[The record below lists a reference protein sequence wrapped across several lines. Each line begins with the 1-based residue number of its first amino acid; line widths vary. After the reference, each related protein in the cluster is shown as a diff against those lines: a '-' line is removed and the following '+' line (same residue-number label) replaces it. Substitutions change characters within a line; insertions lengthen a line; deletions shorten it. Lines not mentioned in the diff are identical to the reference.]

1 MLGVLKRRWKP
12 TKRAPSVRGPDSPL
26 SSDLALDKPRPIPSP
41 RQIHPLYGE
50 KAGLLG
56 YCDPVGNA
64 ENFPPAPNIVVEGG
78 RIEFVR
84 PSQDGTTT
92 PRRNTMSRG
101 SQTFNEE
108 SEKSD
113 PAKVRTAHRD
123 ADPPLSSTA
132 CISESLEERV
142 QELEQALQAER
153 LAAQRDR
160 ATITKLQRQIN
171 KGGKEREE
179 PSSLG
184 ERHVRRPTGCVPAA
198 TISEQLR
205 QHPAEGGGDRS
216 GLRSGPSS
224 KVTRE
229 TTETG
234 LAEEEQETL
243 EKKEVEGDS
252 SVVGSS
258 SSSSSG
264 GGSSG
269 VVGDSE
275 RTGRVQDKNTDVA
288 SGSSGVS
295 GVRARLSYRSGTLR
309 LLKGLVEGPI
319 GRVAAR
325 VHRWGTAGG
334 VNPSAPSGRGECPG
348 GEGTP
353 RRNVLD
359 ATKNCRLMGAN
370 LTKQS
375 RREATQRDVERER
388 RQRMEAEARVREATA
403 EAERARSRVHHLQ
416 RELARMEETS
426 RGLLQHK
433 HRAEQLKQEKTAL
446 TLSYEARVHQYQAQI
461 SKLQLENESMRGQL
475 RGLEAACAGEVHAAL
490 VARLATLE
498 TEHAA
503 LARDAD
509 AQRRQYERCLDD
521 VANQV
526 VRALLSQKGL
536 REEIGALQRR
546 IRELEA
552 QNRALSGLLAQAATP
567 GTPSELIQGILEAG
581 PAAVVAALGLDPS
594 WVPLARPRSLN
605 LQIPVMAATKCRR
618 NRPLAQKP
626 SEEEGSE
633 SPESGNRDEGYSTM
647 SSDVQGEGARQEPSR
662 GLEDLKE
669 ATDETEADVSP
680 DARLVTLDAGDPDV
694 LFLPLNLTV
703 GINPRH
709 SYPPTKDLL
718 PYQHVMRSFSDSHLC
733 LKLTTTTNFTPYK
746 LPSPM
751 GSSSL
756 LLVEEEGWDAEYVQ
770 QWLRLDDS
778 RSAQQHRDLL
788 ELEYDRAELE
798 DWSFSLS
805 TEDLVPNE
813 SMVWKEPA
821 TTTTP
826 ALPAIKEHN
835 PLELEEDANE
845 CLWNGASYLADRTG
859 GELVALLMDAR
870 TTASWPYATSPGA
883 SWSSEDGAL
892 ENSSKRSSAALSGCS
907 DDAESPSIGTD
918 FTRDFYRLVKFEST
932 KSLAST
938 SSRSGRPPPDREQAL
953 QSVLSFIAEQQMYL
967 AEVPSNI
974 LEQNNS
980 TTEVLEEAGNKDD
993 CGTEAMCADIE
1004 TSVDQENSHGENI
1017 VETSSNDDLLDQI
1030 PVPSLAPEERIISAV
1045 ACNGGVSY
1053 TTVAPSEL
1061 GAVPEEDEEAATSS
1075 TPSTVVSPARAPLL
1089 VEGRNRSLS
1098 FHERATSK
1106 DVIDELNRMIRKG
1119 EETLLQDSQVPLEK
1133 LDLACCCPTGWVHVE
1148 RDIDFT
1154 DPKARANLLDV
1165 MLASSESS
1173 SATSSSGSAGSDS
1186 GDEPPDYRHLHRL
1199 HRYRRQKKE
1208 PV

>member
-12 TKRAPSVRGPDSPL
+12 SK
-26 SSDLALDKPRPIPSP
+26 

-56 YCDPVGNA
+56 YCDPLGNA

-101 SQTFNEE
+101 SQTFNDE

-113 PAKVRTAHRD
+113 PAKVRTCHCSIT
-123 ADPPLSSTA
+123 SSSLTSRA
-132 CISESLEERV
+132 CINESLEERV

-171 KGGKEREE
+171 K
-179 PSSLG
+179 
-184 ERHVRRPTGCVPAA
+184 
-198 TISEQLR
+198 
-205 QHPAEGGGDRS
+205 
-216 GLRSGPSS
+216 
-224 KVTRE
+224 
-229 TTETG
+229 
-234 LAEEEQETL
+234 
-243 EKKEVEGDS
+243 
-252 SVVGSS
+252 
-258 SSSSSG
+258 
-264 GGSSG
+264 
-269 VVGDSE
+269 
-275 RTGRVQDKNTDVA
+275 
-288 SGSSGVS
+288 
-295 GVRARLSYRSGTLR
+295 
-309 LLKGLVEGPI
+309 
-319 GRVAAR
+319 
-325 VHRWGTAGG
+325 
-334 VNPSAPSGRGECPG
+334 
-348 GEGTP
+348 
-353 RRNVLD
+353 
-359 ATKNCRLMGAN
+359 
-370 LTKQS
+370 
-375 RREATQRDVERER
+375 REATQRDVERER

-552 QNRALSGLLAQAATP
+552 QNRALSGLLAQAANP
-567 GTPSELIQGILEAG
+567 GSPTELIQGILEAG
-581 PAAVVAALGLDPS
+581 PAALVAALGLDPA
-594 WVPLARPRSLN
+594 WVPLSRPRSLN

-680 DARLVTLDAGDPDV
+680 DARLVALDAGDPDV

-778 RSAQQHRDLL
+778 RSAQQHRDHL

-805 TEDLVPNE
+805 TEDLVQNE
-813 SMVWKEPA
+813 STVWKEPS

-870 TTASWPYATSPGA
+870 ATGSWPYATSPGA
-883 SWSSEDGAL
+883 SWSSEEGAF

-907 DDAESPSIGTD
+907 DDPDSPSIGTD

-967 AEVPSNI
+967 AELPNNL
-974 LEQNNS
+974 LEHNS
-980 TTEVLEEAGNKDD
+980 ATLATEVLEETEHKDES
-993 CGTEAMCADIE
+993 GTEAMCAEIE
-1004 TSVDQENSHGENI
+1004 TSVDQDSSNIENI
-1017 VETSSNDDLLDQI
+1017 AETSSNDDLLDQI

-1089 VEGRNRSLS
+1089 VEGRDRSLS

-1119 EETLLQDSQVPLEK
+1119 EENTVTQETQVPLEK

-1165 MLASSESS
+1165 MLESSESS

-1199 HRYRRQKKE
+1199 HRYRRQKKASAAQAHRVLRLPSTWGSSRPSIIGRGDDFFVRYGDKE
-1208 PV
+1208 REAVASFDFLDEIVAPSSTGSNASLIDLDDTPPTELRSDIMKLSPL

>member
-12 TKRAPSVRGPDSPL
+12 SKRASSVRGPDSPL

-56 YCDPVGNA
+56 YCDPLGNA

-101 SQTFNEE
+101 SQTFNDE

-113 PAKVRTAHRD
+113 PAK
-123 ADPPLSSTA
+123 
-132 CISESLEERV
+132 ESLEERV

-153 LAAQRDR
+153 IAAQRDR

-171 KGGKEREE
+171 K
-179 PSSLG
+179 
-184 ERHVRRPTGCVPAA
+184 
-198 TISEQLR
+198 
-205 QHPAEGGGDRS
+205 
-216 GLRSGPSS
+216 
-224 KVTRE
+224 
-229 TTETG
+229 
-234 LAEEEQETL
+234 
-243 EKKEVEGDS
+243 
-252 SVVGSS
+252 
-258 SSSSSG
+258 
-264 GGSSG
+264 
-269 VVGDSE
+269 
-275 RTGRVQDKNTDVA
+275 
-288 SGSSGVS
+288 
-295 GVRARLSYRSGTLR
+295 
-309 LLKGLVEGPI
+309 
-319 GRVAAR
+319 
-325 VHRWGTAGG
+325 
-334 VNPSAPSGRGECPG
+334 
-348 GEGTP
+348 
-353 RRNVLD
+353 
-359 ATKNCRLMGAN
+359 
-370 LTKQS
+370 
-375 RREATQRDVERER
+375 REATQRDVERER

-526 VRALLSQKGL
+526 GL

-546 IRELEA
+546 IRELES
-552 QNRALSGLLAQAATP
+552 QNRALSGLLAQAANP
-567 GTPSELIQGILEAG
+567 GSPTELIQGILEAG
-581 PAAVVAALGLDPS
+581 PAAVVAALGLDPA
-594 WVPLARPRSLN
+594 WVPLSRPRSLN

-618 NRPLAQKP
+618 NRPLEITCHEHSAQKP
-626 SEEEGSE
+626 PEEEGSE
-633 SPESGNRDEGYSTM
+633 SPESGNKDEGYSTM

-680 DARLVTLDAGDPDV
+680 DARLVALDAGDPDV

-770 QWLRLDDS
+770 QWLRRNGGRRLKLEANFRLDDS

-805 TEDLVPNE
+805 TEDLVQNE
-813 SMVWKEPA
+813 SAVWKEPVTA
-821 TTTTP
+821 TATP

-870 TTASWPYATSPGA
+870 ATGSWPYATSPGA
-883 SWSSEDGAL
+883 SWSSEEGAF

-907 DDAESPSIGTD
+907 DDPDSPSIGTD

-967 AEVPSNI
+967 AELPNNL
-974 LEQNNS
+974 LEHNGATL
-980 TTEVLEEAGNKDD
+980 TTEVLEETDNKDER
-993 CGTEAMCADIE
+993 GTEGMCNEME
-1004 TSVDQENSHGENI
+1004 TSVDQDRSNAENAG
-1017 VETSSNDDLLDQI
+1017 ETSSNDDLLDQI

-1045 ACNGGVSY
+1045 ACNGGVTY

-1089 VEGRNRSLS
+1089 IEGRDRSLS

-1119 EETLLQDSQVPLEK
+1119 EENTVTQETQVPLEK

-1165 MLASSESS
+1165 MLESSESS

-1199 HRYRRQKKE
+1199 HRYRRQKKASAAQAHRVLRLPSTWGSSRPSIIGRGDDFFVRYGDKE
-1208 PV
+1208 REAVASFDFLDEIVAPSSTGSNASLIDLDETPSAELRGDVMKLSPL

>member
-12 TKRAPSVRGPDSPL
+12 SKRASSVRGPDSPL

-101 SQTFNEE
+101 SQTFNDEP
-108 SEKSD
+108 EKSD
-113 PAKVRTAHRD
+113 PAK
-123 ADPPLSSTA
+123 
-132 CISESLEERV
+132 ESLEERV

-153 LAAQRDR
+153 VAAQRDR

-171 KGGKEREE
+171 K
-179 PSSLG
+179 
-184 ERHVRRPTGCVPAA
+184 
-198 TISEQLR
+198 
-205 QHPAEGGGDRS
+205 
-216 GLRSGPSS
+216 
-224 KVTRE
+224 
-229 TTETG
+229 
-234 LAEEEQETL
+234 
-243 EKKEVEGDS
+243 
-252 SVVGSS
+252 
-258 SSSSSG
+258 
-264 GGSSG
+264 
-269 VVGDSE
+269 
-275 RTGRVQDKNTDVA
+275 
-288 SGSSGVS
+288 
-295 GVRARLSYRSGTLR
+295 
-309 LLKGLVEGPI
+309 
-319 GRVAAR
+319 
-325 VHRWGTAGG
+325 
-334 VNPSAPSGRGECPG
+334 
-348 GEGTP
+348 
-353 RRNVLD
+353 
-359 ATKNCRLMGAN
+359 
-370 LTKQS
+370 
-375 RREATQRDVERER
+375 REATQRDVERER

-416 RELARMEETS
+416 RELARMEESS

-552 QNRALSGLLAQAATP
+552 QNRALSGLLAQAASP
-567 GTPSELIQGILEAG
+567 GSPTELIQGILEAG
-581 PAAVVAALGLDPS
+581 PAAVVAALGLDPA
-594 WVPLARPRSLN
+594 WVPLSRPRSLN

-680 DARLVTLDAGDPDV
+680 DARLVALDAGDPDV

-805 TEDLVPNE
+805 TEDLVQNE
-813 SMVWKEPA
+813 STVWKEPA
-821 TTTTP
+821 PTATP

-845 CLWNGASYLADRTG
+845 CLWNDASYLADRTG

-870 TTASWPYATSPGA
+870 ATGSWPYATSPGA
-883 SWSSEDGAL
+883 SWSSEEGAL

-907 DDAESPSIGTD
+907 DDPDSPSIGTD

-967 AEVPSNI
+967 AELPNNLLEHNNAPLASEVP
-974 LEQNNS
+974 
-980 TTEVLEEAGNKDD
+980 EEAENKEE
-993 CGTEAMCADIE
+993 CGTEALCTEME
-1004 TSVDQENSHGENI
+1004 TSVDQENTDAENI

-1030 PVPSLAPEERIISAV
+1030 TVPFLAPEERIISAV

-1089 VEGRNRSLS
+1089 IEGRDRSLS

-1119 EETLLQDSQVPLEK
+1119 EENTHNQDTQLPLEK

-1199 HRYRRQKKE
+1199 HRYRRQKKDGSSYA
-1208 PV
+1208 VCFDCHKKSYVVRLSDDQFL

>member
-12 TKRAPSVRGPDSPL
+12 SKRASSVRGPDSPL

-113 PAKVRTAHRD
+113 PAK
-123 ADPPLSSTA
+123 
-132 CISESLEERV
+132 ESLEERV

-171 KGGKEREE
+171 K
-179 PSSLG
+179 
-184 ERHVRRPTGCVPAA
+184 
-198 TISEQLR
+198 
-205 QHPAEGGGDRS
+205 
-216 GLRSGPSS
+216 
-224 KVTRE
+224 
-229 TTETG
+229 
-234 LAEEEQETL
+234 
-243 EKKEVEGDS
+243 
-252 SVVGSS
+252 
-258 SSSSSG
+258 
-264 GGSSG
+264 
-269 VVGDSE
+269 
-275 RTGRVQDKNTDVA
+275 
-288 SGSSGVS
+288 
-295 GVRARLSYRSGTLR
+295 
-309 LLKGLVEGPI
+309 
-319 GRVAAR
+319 
-325 VHRWGTAGG
+325 
-334 VNPSAPSGRGECPG
+334 
-348 GEGTP
+348 
-353 RRNVLD
+353 
-359 ATKNCRLMGAN
+359 
-370 LTKQS
+370 
-375 RREATQRDVERER
+375 REATQRDVDRER
-388 RQRMEAEARVREATA
+388 RQRMEAEARVRDATA

-416 RELARMEETS
+416 RELARMEESS

-433 HRAEQLKQEKTAL
+433 HRAEQLKQEKTSL

-581 PAAVVAALGLDPS
+581 PAAVVAALGLDPA

-605 LQIPVMAATKCRR
+605 LQIPVMAATTKCRR

-626 SEEEGSE
+626 SAEEEGSE

-680 DARLVTLDAGDPDV
+680 DARLVTLDTGDPDV

-805 TEDLVPNE
+805 TEDLVQNE

-870 TTASWPYATSPGA
+870 TTGSWPYATSPGA

-907 DDAESPSIGTD
+907 DDPESPSIGTD

-938 SSRSGRPPPDREQAL
+938 SSRSGRPPPDRDQAL

-967 AEVPSNI
+967 AELPSSNL
-974 LEQNNS
+974 LEQNNASS
-980 TTEVLEEAGNKDD
+980 TTDVLDEARSKED
-993 CGTEAMCADIE
+993 CGTEAICADIE
-1004 TSVDQENSHGENI
+1004 TSVVDEENNHGENAA
-1017 VETSSNDDLLDQI
+1017 ETSSSNDDLLDQI
-1030 PVPSLAPEERIISAV
+1030 SVPSLAPEERIISAV

-1089 VEGRNRSLS
+1089 IEGRNRSLS

-1119 EETLLQDSQVPLEK
+1119 EETLMQDSQVPLEK

-1173 SATSSSGSAGSDS
+1173 SAASSSGSAGSDS

-1199 HRYRRQKKE
+1199 HRHRRQKKASAAQAHRVLRLPSAWGSSRPSIIGRGDDFFVRYGDKE
-1208 PV
+1208 REAVASFDFLDELVVPSSTGSNNASLIDSDDTPSAELDTDIIKLSPLADQLRGKTLH

>member
-12 TKRAPSVRGPDSPL
+12 SKRASSVRGPDSPL
-26 SSDLALDKPRPIPSP
+26 SSELTLDKPRPIPSP

-56 YCDPVGNA
+56 YCDPVGNT

-101 SQTFNEE
+101 SQTFSDE

-113 PAKVRTAHRD
+113 PAKVRSAEWCIGN
-123 ADPPLSSTA
+123 PLLSSRA
-132 CISESLEERV
+132 CINESLEERV

-153 LAAQRDR
+153 FAAQRDR

-171 KGGKEREE
+171 K
-179 PSSLG
+179 
-184 ERHVRRPTGCVPAA
+184 
-198 TISEQLR
+198 
-205 QHPAEGGGDRS
+205 
-216 GLRSGPSS
+216 
-224 KVTRE
+224 
-229 TTETG
+229 
-234 LAEEEQETL
+234 
-243 EKKEVEGDS
+243 
-252 SVVGSS
+252 
-258 SSSSSG
+258 
-264 GGSSG
+264 
-269 VVGDSE
+269 
-275 RTGRVQDKNTDVA
+275 
-288 SGSSGVS
+288 
-295 GVRARLSYRSGTLR
+295 
-309 LLKGLVEGPI
+309 
-319 GRVAAR
+319 
-325 VHRWGTAGG
+325 
-334 VNPSAPSGRGECPG
+334 
-348 GEGTP
+348 
-353 RRNVLD
+353 
-359 ATKNCRLMGAN
+359 
-370 LTKQS
+370 
-375 RREATQRDVERER
+375 REATQRDVERER

-552 QNRALSGLLAQAATP
+552 QNRTLSGLLAQAASP
-567 GTPSELIQGILEAG
+567 GSPTELIQGILEAG
-581 PAAVVAALGLDPS
+581 PAAVVAALGLDPA

-680 DARLVTLDAGDPDV
+680 DARLVALDAGDPDV

-746 LPSPM
+746 LSSPI

-805 TEDLVPNE
+805 TEDLVQNE
-813 SMVWKEPA
+813 STVWKEPA
-821 TTTTP
+821 TTTTTP

-870 TTASWPYATSPGA
+870 ATGSWPYATSPGA
-883 SWSSEDGAL
+883 SWSSEEGAL

-907 DDAESPSIGTD
+907 DDPDSPSVGTD

-967 AEVPSNI
+967 AELPNNLLEHGNVP
-974 LEQNNS
+974 LA
-980 TTEVLEEAGNKDD
+980 TEVVEETENKDER
-993 CGTEAMCADIE
+993 GTEAMCTEIE
-1004 TSVDQENSHGENI
+1004 TSVDQDNSNTENV

-1089 VEGRNRSLS
+1089 VEGRDRSLS

-1119 EETLLQDSQVPLEK
+1119 EEHTVTHESQVPLEK

-1165 MLASSESS
+1165 MLESSESS

-1199 HRYRRQKKE
+1199 HRYRRQKKDGSSYA
-1208 PV
+1208 VCFDCHKKSYVVRLSDDQFL

>member
-12 TKRAPSVRGPDSPL
+12 SKRASSVRGPDSPL
-26 SSDLALDKPRPIPSP
+26 NSDLALDKPRPIPSP

-92 PRRNTMSRG
+92 PRRNTTSRG
-101 SQTFNEE
+101 SQTFNDEP
-108 SEKSD
+108 EKSD
-113 PAKVRTAHRD
+113 PAK
-123 ADPPLSSTA
+123 
-132 CISESLEERV
+132 ESLEERV

-153 LAAQRDR
+153 VAAQRDR

-171 KGGKEREE
+171 K
-179 PSSLG
+179 
-184 ERHVRRPTGCVPAA
+184 
-198 TISEQLR
+198 
-205 QHPAEGGGDRS
+205 
-216 GLRSGPSS
+216 
-224 KVTRE
+224 
-229 TTETG
+229 
-234 LAEEEQETL
+234 
-243 EKKEVEGDS
+243 
-252 SVVGSS
+252 
-258 SSSSSG
+258 
-264 GGSSG
+264 
-269 VVGDSE
+269 
-275 RTGRVQDKNTDVA
+275 
-288 SGSSGVS
+288 
-295 GVRARLSYRSGTLR
+295 
-309 LLKGLVEGPI
+309 
-319 GRVAAR
+319 
-325 VHRWGTAGG
+325 
-334 VNPSAPSGRGECPG
+334 
-348 GEGTP
+348 
-353 RRNVLD
+353 
-359 ATKNCRLMGAN
+359 
-370 LTKQS
+370 
-375 RREATQRDVERER
+375 REATQRDVERER

-416 RELARMEETS
+416 RELARMEESS

-526 VRALLSQKGL
+526 VRALLSQKSL

-552 QNRALSGLLAQAATP
+552 QNRALSGLLAQAASP
-567 GTPSELIQGILEAG
+567 GSPSELIQGILEAG

-594 WVPLARPRSLN
+594 WVPLSRPRSLN

-680 DARLVTLDAGDPDV
+680 DARLVALDAGDPDV

-805 TEDLVPNE
+805 TEDLVQNE
-813 SMVWKEPA
+813 TTVWKEPVP
-821 TTTTP
+821 TP

-870 TTASWPYATSPGA
+870 ATGSWPYATSPGA
-883 SWSSEDGAL
+883 SWSSEEGIL

-907 DDAESPSIGTD
+907 DDPDSPSIGTD

-967 AEVPSNI
+967 AELPNNL
-974 LEQNNS
+974 LEHNNAS
-980 TTEVLEEAGNKDD
+980 LTTEALEETENKDE
-993 CGTEAMCADIE
+993 CGTEEMCTEMEA
-1004 TSVDQENSHGENI
+1004 SVDQDNTNAEDI
-1017 VETSSNDDLLDQI
+1017 VEMSSNDDLLDQI
-1030 PVPSLAPEERIISAV
+1030 PVPPLAPEERIISAV

-1089 VEGRNRSLS
+1089 IEGRDRSLS

-1119 EETLLQDSQVPLEK
+1119 EEHNLNQEAHLPLEK

-1173 SATSSSGSAGSDS
+1173 SAASSNGSAGSDS

-1199 HRYRRQKKE
+1199 HRYRRQKKASAAQAHRVLRLPSTWGSSRPSIIGRGDDFFVRYGDKE
-1208 PV
+1208 REAVASFDFLDEFVAPSSTGSNASLIDLDDTPSPDLHSDIMTLSPL

>member
-12 TKRAPSVRGPDSPL
+12 SKRASSGRGPDSPL

-56 YCDPVGNA
+56 YCDTVGNT

-78 RIEFVR
+78 RIEFMR

-101 SQTFNEE
+101 SQTFNEQP
-108 SEKSD
+108 EKSD
-113 PAKVRTAHRD
+113 PAK
-123 ADPPLSSTA
+123 
-132 CISESLEERV
+132 ESLEERV
-142 QELEQALQAER
+142 QELEQALLAER

-171 KGGKEREE
+171 K
-179 PSSLG
+179 
-184 ERHVRRPTGCVPAA
+184 
-198 TISEQLR
+198 
-205 QHPAEGGGDRS
+205 
-216 GLRSGPSS
+216 
-224 KVTRE
+224 
-229 TTETG
+229 
-234 LAEEEQETL
+234 
-243 EKKEVEGDS
+243 
-252 SVVGSS
+252 
-258 SSSSSG
+258 
-264 GGSSG
+264 
-269 VVGDSE
+269 
-275 RTGRVQDKNTDVA
+275 
-288 SGSSGVS
+288 
-295 GVRARLSYRSGTLR
+295 
-309 LLKGLVEGPI
+309 
-319 GRVAAR
+319 
-325 VHRWGTAGG
+325 
-334 VNPSAPSGRGECPG
+334 
-348 GEGTP
+348 
-353 RRNVLD
+353 
-359 ATKNCRLMGAN
+359 
-370 LTKQS
+370 
-375 RREATQRDVERER
+375 REATQRDVERER

-416 RELARMEETS
+416 RELARMEESS
-426 RGLLQHK
+426 RGLLQQK

-446 TLSYEARVHQYQAQI
+446 TLSYETRVHQYQTQI

-552 QNRALSGLLAQAATP
+552 QNRALSGLLAQAASP
-567 GTPSELIQGILEAG
+567 GSPTELIQGILEAG
-581 PAAVVAALGLDPS
+581 PAALVAALGLDPS
-594 WVPLARPRSLN
+594 WVPLSRPRSLN

-618 NRPLAQKP
+618 SRPLAQKP

-647 SSDVQGEGARQEPSR
+647 SSDVQGEGTRQEPSAR

-680 DARLVTLDAGDPDV
+680 DARLVALDAGDPDV

-718 PYQHVMRSFSDSHLC
+718 PYQHIMRSFSDSHLC

-805 TEDLVPNE
+805 TEDLAQNE
-813 SMVWKEPA
+813 SAMWKEQPA
-821 TTTTP
+821 ATNTP

-835 PLELEEDANE
+835 LLELEEDANE

-870 TTASWPYATSPGA
+870 ATGPWPYASSPGA
-883 SWSSEDGAL
+883 SWSSEEGAL

-907 DDAESPSIGTD
+907 DDPDTPSIGTD

-967 AEVPSNI
+967 AELPSNPV
-974 LEQNNS
+974 EPHNAMSHS
-980 TTEVLEEAGNKDD
+980 TEEVSASKDD
-993 CGTEAMCADIE
+993 STGEMKITEMEGSFAQE
-1004 TSVDQENSHGENI
+1004 SSGSVGNP
-1017 VETSSNDDLLDQI
+1017 VETNSNDELLDQI
-1030 PVPSLAPEERIISAV
+1030 QVPPLAPEERIVSAV
-1045 ACNGGVSY
+1045 PCNGGISY

-1075 TPSTVVSPARAPLL
+1075 TPSTVVSPARATLL
-1089 VEGRNRSLS
+1089 VEGRDRTLS

-1119 EETLLQDSQVPLEK
+1119 EDTAVTNESQVVLEK

-1199 HRYRRQKKE
+1199 HRYRRQKKASAAQAQRVLRLPSTWGSSRPSIIGRGDDFFVRYGDKE
-1208 PV
+1208 REAVASFDFLDEFVAAAPPFLDPDDDIDAHLNCDIMKVSPL

>member
-12 TKRAPSVRGPDSPL
+12 SKRASSVRGPDSPL
-26 SSDLALDKPRPIPSP
+26 SSELTLDKPRPIPSP

-56 YCDPVGNA
+56 YCDPVGNT

-101 SQTFNEE
+101 SQTFSDE

-113 PAKVRTAHRD
+113 PAK
-123 ADPPLSSTA
+123 
-132 CISESLEERV
+132 ESLEERV

-153 LAAQRDR
+153 FAAQRDR

-171 KGGKEREE
+171 K
-179 PSSLG
+179 
-184 ERHVRRPTGCVPAA
+184 
-198 TISEQLR
+198 
-205 QHPAEGGGDRS
+205 
-216 GLRSGPSS
+216 
-224 KVTRE
+224 
-229 TTETG
+229 
-234 LAEEEQETL
+234 
-243 EKKEVEGDS
+243 
-252 SVVGSS
+252 
-258 SSSSSG
+258 
-264 GGSSG
+264 
-269 VVGDSE
+269 
-275 RTGRVQDKNTDVA
+275 
-288 SGSSGVS
+288 
-295 GVRARLSYRSGTLR
+295 
-309 LLKGLVEGPI
+309 
-319 GRVAAR
+319 
-325 VHRWGTAGG
+325 
-334 VNPSAPSGRGECPG
+334 
-348 GEGTP
+348 
-353 RRNVLD
+353 
-359 ATKNCRLMGAN
+359 
-370 LTKQS
+370 
-375 RREATQRDVERER
+375 REATQRDVERER

-509 AQRRQYERCLDD
+509 AQRHQYERCLDD

-552 QNRALSGLLAQAATP
+552 QNRTLSGLLAQAASP
-567 GTPSELIQGILEAG
+567 GSPTELIQGILEAG
-581 PAAVVAALGLDPS
+581 PAAVVAALGLDPA

-680 DARLVTLDAGDPDV
+680 DARLVALDAGDPDV

-746 LPSPM
+746 LSSPI

-805 TEDLVPNE
+805 TEDLVQNE
-813 SMVWKEPA
+813 STVWKEPA
-821 TTTTP
+821 TTTTTP

-870 TTASWPYATSPGA
+870 ATGSWPYATSPGA
-883 SWSSEDGAL
+883 SWSSEEGAL

-907 DDAESPSIGTD
+907 DDPDSPSVGTD

-967 AEVPSNI
+967 AELPNNLLEHGNVP
-974 LEQNNS
+974 LA
-980 TTEVLEEAGNKDD
+980 TEVVEETENKDER
-993 CGTEAMCADIE
+993 GTEAMCTEIE
-1004 TSVDQENSHGENI
+1004 TSVDQDNSNTENV

-1089 VEGRNRSLS
+1089 VEGRDRSLS

-1119 EETLLQDSQVPLEK
+1119 EEHTVTHESQVPLEK

-1165 MLASSESS
+1165 MLESSESS

-1199 HRYRRQKKE
+1199 HRYRRQKKASAAQAHRVLRLPSTWGSSRPSIIGRGE
-1208 PV
+1208 DFFVRYGDKEREAVASFDFLDEIVPPSSRGSNTSLIDLDDTPSAELRGDIMKLSPL

>member
-12 TKRAPSVRGPDSPL
+12 SKRASSGRGPDSPL
-26 SSDLALDKPRPIPSP
+26 SSDLTLDKPRPIPSP

-50 KAGLLG
+50 KAGFLG
-56 YCDPVGNA
+56 YCDTIGNT

-84 PSQDGTTT
+84 PSQDGATT
-92 PRRNTMSRG
+92 PRRNTVSRG
-101 SQTFNEE
+101 SQTFTDQ

-113 PAKVRTAHRD
+113 PAK
-123 ADPPLSSTA
+123 
-132 CISESLEERV
+132 ESLEERV
-142 QELEQALQAER
+142 QELEQTLQAER
-153 LAAQRDR
+153 VAAQRDR
-160 ATITKLQRQIN
+160 ALITKLQRQIN
-171 KGGKEREE
+171 K
-179 PSSLG
+179 
-184 ERHVRRPTGCVPAA
+184 
-198 TISEQLR
+198 
-205 QHPAEGGGDRS
+205 
-216 GLRSGPSS
+216 
-224 KVTRE
+224 
-229 TTETG
+229 
-234 LAEEEQETL
+234 
-243 EKKEVEGDS
+243 
-252 SVVGSS
+252 
-258 SSSSSG
+258 
-264 GGSSG
+264 
-269 VVGDSE
+269 
-275 RTGRVQDKNTDVA
+275 
-288 SGSSGVS
+288 
-295 GVRARLSYRSGTLR
+295 
-309 LLKGLVEGPI
+309 
-319 GRVAAR
+319 
-325 VHRWGTAGG
+325 
-334 VNPSAPSGRGECPG
+334 
-348 GEGTP
+348 
-353 RRNVLD
+353 
-359 ATKNCRLMGAN
+359 
-370 LTKQS
+370 
-375 RREATQRDVERER
+375 REATQRDVERER
-388 RQRMEAEARVREATA
+388 RQRVEAEARVREAAA

-433 HRAEQLKQEKTAL
+433 QRAEQLKQEKTAL

-461 SKLQLENESMRGQL
+461 SKLQLESESMRGQL

-498 TEHAA
+498 SEHAA

-552 QNRALSGLLAQAATP
+552 QNRALSGLLAQATSP
-567 GTPSELIQGILEAG
+567 GSPTDLIQGIIEAG
-581 PAAVVAALGLDPS
+581 PAALVAALGVDSS
-594 WVPLARPRSLN
+594 WVPLSRPRSLN
-605 LQIPVMAATKCRR
+605 LQIPVMATAKCRR
-618 NRPLAQKP
+618 NRPLGQKP

-669 ATDETEADVSP
+669 ATDETEGDVSP
-680 DARLVTLDAGDPDV
+680 DGRLVALDAGDPDV
-694 LFLPLNLTV
+694 LFLPLNLTL

-733 LKLTTTTNFTPYK
+733 LKLTTTANLTPYNIA
-746 LPSPM
+746 SPT

-770 QWLRLDDS
+770 QWLRLDDT

-805 TEDLVPNE
+805 TEDLVQTEPNA
-813 SMVWKEPA
+813 WKEPV
-821 TTTTP
+821 TTP
-826 ALPAIKEHN
+826 ALPAIKEQN

-859 GELVALLMDAR
+859 GELVRNVALLMDAR
-870 TTASWPYATSPGA
+870 ATGPWPYASSPGA

-907 DDAESPSIGTD
+907 DDPDSPSVGTD

-938 SSRSGRPPPDREQAL
+938 SSRGGKQPPDREQAL

-967 AEVPSNI
+967 AELP
-974 LEQNNS
+974 NNS
-980 TTEVLEEAGNKDD
+980 SDHNGESLATEVSEMNGAKNDRMMDMRCPESVESLVDSENGHLENLHEVGA
-993 CGTEAMCADIE
+993 E
-1004 TSVDQENSHGENI
+1004 
-1017 VETSSNDDLLDQI
+1017 DDLLEKI
-1030 PVPSLAPEERIISAV
+1030 PVPPLAPEERIISAI

-1061 GAVPEEDEEAATSS
+1061 VAVPEEDEEAATSS

-1089 VEGRNRSLS
+1089 IEGRDRSLS

-1106 DVIDELNRMIRKG
+1106 DVIDELNRMIKKG
-1119 EETLLQDSQVPLEK
+1119 EDHPIANDSQVVLDK

-1148 RDIDFT
+1148 RNIDFT

-1173 SATSSSGSAGSDS
+1173 STTSSSGSAGSDS
-1186 GDEPPDYRHLHRL
+1186 GDEPPDYRHLLRL
-1199 HRYRRQKKE
+1199 HRYRRQKKASAAQAHRVLCVSSSWSSSRPSIIGRDDFFVRYGDKE
-1208 PV
+1208 REAVASFDFLDEMTLASVASPVGSGESSSEMDSPTENGRRHSMQLSPL

>member
-12 TKRAPSVRGPDSPL
+12 SKRASSVRGPDSPL
-26 SSDLALDKPRPIPSP
+26 NSDLALDKPRPIPSP

-92 PRRNTMSRG
+92 PRRNTTSRG
-101 SQTFNEE
+101 SQTFNDEP
-108 SEKSD
+108 EKSD
-113 PAKVRTAHRD
+113 PAK
-123 ADPPLSSTA
+123 
-132 CISESLEERV
+132 ESLEERV

-153 LAAQRDR
+153 VAAQRDR

-171 KGGKEREE
+171 K
-179 PSSLG
+179 
-184 ERHVRRPTGCVPAA
+184 
-198 TISEQLR
+198 
-205 QHPAEGGGDRS
+205 
-216 GLRSGPSS
+216 
-224 KVTRE
+224 
-229 TTETG
+229 
-234 LAEEEQETL
+234 
-243 EKKEVEGDS
+243 
-252 SVVGSS
+252 
-258 SSSSSG
+258 
-264 GGSSG
+264 
-269 VVGDSE
+269 
-275 RTGRVQDKNTDVA
+275 
-288 SGSSGVS
+288 
-295 GVRARLSYRSGTLR
+295 
-309 LLKGLVEGPI
+309 
-319 GRVAAR
+319 
-325 VHRWGTAGG
+325 
-334 VNPSAPSGRGECPG
+334 
-348 GEGTP
+348 
-353 RRNVLD
+353 
-359 ATKNCRLMGAN
+359 
-370 LTKQS
+370 
-375 RREATQRDVERER
+375 REATQRDVERER

-416 RELARMEETS
+416 RELARMEESS

-526 VRALLSQKGL
+526 VRALLSQKSL

-552 QNRALSGLLAQAATP
+552 QNRALSGLLAQAASP
-567 GTPSELIQGILEAG
+567 GSPSELIQGILEAG

-594 WVPLARPRSLN
+594 WVPLSRPRSLN

-680 DARLVTLDAGDPDV
+680 DARLVALDAGDPDV

-805 TEDLVPNE
+805 TEDLVQNE
-813 SMVWKEPA
+813 TTVWKEPVP
-821 TTTTP
+821 TP

-870 TTASWPYATSPGA
+870 ATGSWPYATSPGA
-883 SWSSEDGAL
+883 SWSSEEGIL

-907 DDAESPSIGTD
+907 DDPDSPSIGTD

-967 AEVPSNI
+967 AELPNNL
-974 LEQNNS
+974 LEHNNAS
-980 TTEVLEEAGNKDD
+980 LTTEALEETENKDE
-993 CGTEAMCADIE
+993 CGTEEMCTEMEA
-1004 TSVDQENSHGENI
+1004 SVDQDNTNAEDI
-1017 VETSSNDDLLDQI
+1017 VEMSSNDDLLDQI
-1030 PVPSLAPEERIISAV
+1030 PVPPLAPEERIISAV

-1089 VEGRNRSLS
+1089 IEGRDRSLS

-1119 EETLLQDSQVPLEK
+1119 EEHNLNQEAHLPLEK

-1173 SATSSSGSAGSDS
+1173 SAASSNGSAGSDS

-1199 HRYRRQKKE
+1199 HRYRRQKKDGSSYA
-1208 PV
+1208 VCFDCHKKSYVVRLSDDQFL

>member
-1 MLGVLKRRWKP
+1 
-12 TKRAPSVRGPDSPL
+12 
-26 SSDLALDKPRPIPSP
+26 
-41 RQIHPLYGE
+41 
-50 KAGLLG
+50 
-56 YCDPVGNA
+56 
-64 ENFPPAPNIVVEGG
+64 
-78 RIEFVR
+78 
-84 PSQDGTTT
+84 
-92 PRRNTMSRG
+92 MSRG
-101 SQTFNEE
+101 SQTFNDE

-113 PAKVRTAHRD
+113 PAK
-123 ADPPLSSTA
+123 
-132 CISESLEERV
+132 ESLEERV

-153 LAAQRDR
+153 LASQRDR

-171 KGGKEREE
+171 K
-179 PSSLG
+179 
-184 ERHVRRPTGCVPAA
+184 
-198 TISEQLR
+198 
-205 QHPAEGGGDRS
+205 
-216 GLRSGPSS
+216 
-224 KVTRE
+224 
-229 TTETG
+229 
-234 LAEEEQETL
+234 
-243 EKKEVEGDS
+243 
-252 SVVGSS
+252 
-258 SSSSSG
+258 
-264 GGSSG
+264 
-269 VVGDSE
+269 
-275 RTGRVQDKNTDVA
+275 
-288 SGSSGVS
+288 
-295 GVRARLSYRSGTLR
+295 
-309 LLKGLVEGPI
+309 
-319 GRVAAR
+319 
-325 VHRWGTAGG
+325 
-334 VNPSAPSGRGECPG
+334 
-348 GEGTP
+348 
-353 RRNVLD
+353 
-359 ATKNCRLMGAN
+359 
-370 LTKQS
+370 
-375 RREATQRDVERER
+375 REATQRDVERER

-552 QNRALSGLLAQAATP
+552 QNRALSGLLAQAASP
-567 GTPSELIQGILEAG
+567 GSPSELIQGILEAG
-581 PAAVVAALGLDPS
+581 PAAVVAALGLDPA
-594 WVPLARPRSLN
+594 WVPLSRPRSLN

-680 DARLVTLDAGDPDV
+680 DARLVALDAGDPDV

-709 SYPPTKDLL
+709 SYPPSKDLL

-756 LLVEEEGWDAEYVQ
+756 LLVEEEGWDTEYVQ

-805 TEDLVPNE
+805 TEDLGQNE
-813 SMVWKEPA
+813 STVWKEPVTA
-821 TTTTP
+821 TTTP

-859 GELVALLMDAR
+859 GELVALLMDA
-870 TTASWPYATSPGA
+870 TATGSWPYATSPGA
-883 SWSSEDGAL
+883 SWSSEEGGF

-907 DDAESPSIGTD
+907 DDPDSPSIGTD

-967 AEVPSNI
+967 AELPTNL
-974 LEQNNS
+974 LEHNGATL
-980 TTEVLEEAGNKDD
+980 TTEVLEETESRDE
-993 CGTEAMCADIE
+993 CGIEAISTEVE
-1004 TSVDQENSHGENI
+1004 TSVDQDNSNIEN
-1017 VETSSNDDLLDQI
+1017 VTETSSNDDLLDQI
-1030 PVPSLAPEERIISAV
+1030 PVPSLVPEGRIISTV

-1089 VEGRNRSLS
+1089 VEGRDRSLS

-1119 EETLLQDSQVPLEK
+1119 EENTVTQETQVPLEK

-1165 MLASSESS
+1165 MLESSESS

-1199 HRYRRQKKE
+1199 HRYRRQKKDGSSYT
-1208 PV
+1208 VCFDCHKKSYVVRLSDDQFL

>member
-12 TKRAPSVRGPDSPL
+12 SKRASSVRGPDSPL

-101 SQTFNEE
+101 SQTFNDEP
-108 SEKSD
+108 EKSD
-113 PAKVRTAHRD
+113 PAK
-123 ADPPLSSTA
+123 
-132 CISESLEERV
+132 ESLEERV

-153 LAAQRDR
+153 VAAQRDR

-171 KGGKEREE
+171 K
-179 PSSLG
+179 
-184 ERHVRRPTGCVPAA
+184 
-198 TISEQLR
+198 
-205 QHPAEGGGDRS
+205 
-216 GLRSGPSS
+216 
-224 KVTRE
+224 
-229 TTETG
+229 
-234 LAEEEQETL
+234 
-243 EKKEVEGDS
+243 
-252 SVVGSS
+252 
-258 SSSSSG
+258 
-264 GGSSG
+264 
-269 VVGDSE
+269 
-275 RTGRVQDKNTDVA
+275 
-288 SGSSGVS
+288 
-295 GVRARLSYRSGTLR
+295 
-309 LLKGLVEGPI
+309 
-319 GRVAAR
+319 
-325 VHRWGTAGG
+325 
-334 VNPSAPSGRGECPG
+334 
-348 GEGTP
+348 
-353 RRNVLD
+353 
-359 ATKNCRLMGAN
+359 
-370 LTKQS
+370 
-375 RREATQRDVERER
+375 REATQRDVERER

-416 RELARMEETS
+416 RELARMEESS

-552 QNRALSGLLAQAATP
+552 QNRALSGLLAQAASP
-567 GTPSELIQGILEAG
+567 GSPTELIQGILEAG
-581 PAAVVAALGLDPS
+581 PAAVVAALGLDPA
-594 WVPLARPRSLN
+594 WVPLSRPRSLN

-680 DARLVTLDAGDPDV
+680 DARLVALDAGDPDV

-805 TEDLVPNE
+805 TEDLVQNE
-813 SMVWKEPA
+813 STVWKEPA
-821 TTTTP
+821 PTATP

-845 CLWNGASYLADRTG
+845 CLWNDASYLADRTG

-870 TTASWPYATSPGA
+870 ATGSWPYATSPGA
-883 SWSSEDGAL
+883 SWSSEEGAL

-907 DDAESPSIGTD
+907 DDPDSPSIGTD

-967 AEVPSNI
+967 AELPNNLLEHNNAPLASEVP
-974 LEQNNS
+974 
-980 TTEVLEEAGNKDD
+980 EEAENKEE
-993 CGTEAMCADIE
+993 CGTEALCTEME
-1004 TSVDQENSHGENI
+1004 TSVDQENTDAENI

-1030 PVPSLAPEERIISAV
+1030 TVPFLAPEERIISAV

-1089 VEGRNRSLS
+1089 IEGRDRSLS

-1119 EETLLQDSQVPLEK
+1119 EENTHNQDTQLPLEK

>member
-12 TKRAPSVRGPDSPL
+12 SKRASSVRGPDSPL
-26 SSDLALDKPRPIPSP
+26 NSDLALDKPRPIPSP

-92 PRRNTMSRG
+92 PRRNTTSRG
-101 SQTFNEE
+101 SQTFNDEP
-108 SEKSD
+108 EKSD
-113 PAKVRTAHRD
+113 PAK
-123 ADPPLSSTA
+123 
-132 CISESLEERV
+132 ESLEERV

-153 LAAQRDR
+153 VAAQRDR

-171 KGGKEREE
+171 K
-179 PSSLG
+179 
-184 ERHVRRPTGCVPAA
+184 
-198 TISEQLR
+198 
-205 QHPAEGGGDRS
+205 
-216 GLRSGPSS
+216 
-224 KVTRE
+224 
-229 TTETG
+229 
-234 LAEEEQETL
+234 
-243 EKKEVEGDS
+243 
-252 SVVGSS
+252 
-258 SSSSSG
+258 
-264 GGSSG
+264 
-269 VVGDSE
+269 
-275 RTGRVQDKNTDVA
+275 
-288 SGSSGVS
+288 
-295 GVRARLSYRSGTLR
+295 
-309 LLKGLVEGPI
+309 
-319 GRVAAR
+319 
-325 VHRWGTAGG
+325 
-334 VNPSAPSGRGECPG
+334 
-348 GEGTP
+348 
-353 RRNVLD
+353 
-359 ATKNCRLMGAN
+359 
-370 LTKQS
+370 
-375 RREATQRDVERER
+375 REATQRDVERER

-416 RELARMEETS
+416 RELARMEESS

-526 VRALLSQKGL
+526 VRALLSQKSL

-552 QNRALSGLLAQAATP
+552 QNRALSGLLAQAASP
-567 GTPSELIQGILEAG
+567 GSPSELIQGILEAG

-594 WVPLARPRSLN
+594 WVPLSRPRSLN

-680 DARLVTLDAGDPDV
+680 DARLVALDAGDPDV

-805 TEDLVPNE
+805 TEDLVQNE
-813 SMVWKEPA
+813 TTVWKEPVP
-821 TTTTP
+821 TP

-870 TTASWPYATSPGA
+870 ATGSWPYATSPGA
-883 SWSSEDGAL
+883 SWSSEEGIL

-907 DDAESPSIGTD
+907 DDPDSPSIGTD

-967 AEVPSNI
+967 AELPNNL
-974 LEQNNS
+974 LEHNNAS
-980 TTEVLEEAGNKDD
+980 LTTEALEETENKDE
-993 CGTEAMCADIE
+993 CGTEEMCTEMEA
-1004 TSVDQENSHGENI
+1004 SVDQDNTNAEDI
-1017 VETSSNDDLLDQI
+1017 VEMSSNDDLLDQI
-1030 PVPSLAPEERIISAV
+1030 PVPPLAPEERIISAV

-1089 VEGRNRSLS
+1089 IEGRDRSLS

-1119 EETLLQDSQVPLEK
+1119 EEHNLNQEAHLPLEK

-1173 SATSSSGSAGSDS
+1173 SAASSNGSAGSDS

>member
-12 TKRAPSVRGPDSPL
+12 SKRASSVRGPDSPL
-26 SSDLALDKPRPIPSP
+26 SSELTLDKPRPIPSP

-56 YCDPVGNA
+56 YCDPVGNT

-101 SQTFNEE
+101 SQTFSDE

-113 PAKVRTAHRD
+113 PAK
-123 ADPPLSSTA
+123 
-132 CISESLEERV
+132 ESLEERV

-153 LAAQRDR
+153 FAAQRDR

-171 KGGKEREE
+171 K
-179 PSSLG
+179 
-184 ERHVRRPTGCVPAA
+184 
-198 TISEQLR
+198 
-205 QHPAEGGGDRS
+205 
-216 GLRSGPSS
+216 
-224 KVTRE
+224 
-229 TTETG
+229 
-234 LAEEEQETL
+234 
-243 EKKEVEGDS
+243 
-252 SVVGSS
+252 
-258 SSSSSG
+258 
-264 GGSSG
+264 
-269 VVGDSE
+269 
-275 RTGRVQDKNTDVA
+275 
-288 SGSSGVS
+288 
-295 GVRARLSYRSGTLR
+295 
-309 LLKGLVEGPI
+309 
-319 GRVAAR
+319 
-325 VHRWGTAGG
+325 
-334 VNPSAPSGRGECPG
+334 
-348 GEGTP
+348 
-353 RRNVLD
+353 
-359 ATKNCRLMGAN
+359 
-370 LTKQS
+370 
-375 RREATQRDVERER
+375 REATQRDVERER

-552 QNRALSGLLAQAATP
+552 QNRTLSGLLAQAASP
-567 GTPSELIQGILEAG
+567 GSPTELIQGILEAG
-581 PAAVVAALGLDPS
+581 PAAVVAALGLDPA

-680 DARLVTLDAGDPDV
+680 DARLVALDAGDPDV

-746 LPSPM
+746 LSSPI

-805 TEDLVPNE
+805 TEDLVQNE
-813 SMVWKEPA
+813 STVWKEPA
-821 TTTTP
+821 TTTTTP

-870 TTASWPYATSPGA
+870 ATGSWPYATSPGA
-883 SWSSEDGAL
+883 SWSSEEGAL

-907 DDAESPSIGTD
+907 DDPDSPSVGTD

-967 AEVPSNI
+967 AELPNNLLEHGNVP
-974 LEQNNS
+974 LA
-980 TTEVLEEAGNKDD
+980 TEVVEETENKDER
-993 CGTEAMCADIE
+993 GTEAMCTEIE
-1004 TSVDQENSHGENI
+1004 TSVDQDNSNTENV

-1089 VEGRNRSLS
+1089 VEGRDRSLS

-1119 EETLLQDSQVPLEK
+1119 EEHTVTHESQVPLEK

-1165 MLASSESS
+1165 MLESSESS

-1199 HRYRRQKKE
+1199 HRYRRQKKASAAQAHRVLRLPSTWGSSRPSIIGRGE
-1208 PV
+1208 DFFVRYGDKEREAVASFDFLDEIVPPSSRGSNTSLIDLDDTPSAELRGDIMKLSPL

>member
-12 TKRAPSVRGPDSPL
+12 SKRASSVRGPDSPL

-56 YCDPVGNA
+56 YCDPLGNA

-101 SQTFNEE
+101 SQTFNDE

-113 PAKVRTAHRD
+113 PAK
-123 ADPPLSSTA
+123 
-132 CISESLEERV
+132 ESLEERV

-171 KGGKEREE
+171 K
-179 PSSLG
+179 
-184 ERHVRRPTGCVPAA
+184 
-198 TISEQLR
+198 
-205 QHPAEGGGDRS
+205 
-216 GLRSGPSS
+216 
-224 KVTRE
+224 
-229 TTETG
+229 
-234 LAEEEQETL
+234 
-243 EKKEVEGDS
+243 
-252 SVVGSS
+252 
-258 SSSSSG
+258 
-264 GGSSG
+264 
-269 VVGDSE
+269 
-275 RTGRVQDKNTDVA
+275 
-288 SGSSGVS
+288 
-295 GVRARLSYRSGTLR
+295 
-309 LLKGLVEGPI
+309 
-319 GRVAAR
+319 
-325 VHRWGTAGG
+325 
-334 VNPSAPSGRGECPG
+334 
-348 GEGTP
+348 
-353 RRNVLD
+353 
-359 ATKNCRLMGAN
+359 
-370 LTKQS
+370 
-375 RREATQRDVERER
+375 REATQRDVERER

-552 QNRALSGLLAQAATP
+552 QNRALSGLLAQAANP
-567 GTPSELIQGILEAG
+567 GSPTELIQGILEAG
-581 PAAVVAALGLDPS
+581 PAALVAALGLDPA
-594 WVPLARPRSLN
+594 WVPLSRPRSLN

-680 DARLVTLDAGDPDV
+680 DARLVALDAGDPDV

-778 RSAQQHRDLL
+778 RSAQQHRDHL

-805 TEDLVPNE
+805 TEDLVQNE
-813 SMVWKEPA
+813 STVWKEPS

-870 TTASWPYATSPGA
+870 ATGSWPYATSPGA
-883 SWSSEDGAL
+883 SWSSEEGAF

-907 DDAESPSIGTD
+907 DDPDSPSIGTD

-967 AEVPSNI
+967 AELPNNL
-974 LEQNNS
+974 LEHNS
-980 TTEVLEEAGNKDD
+980 ATLATEVLEETEQKDES
-993 CGTEAMCADIE
+993 GTEAMCAEIE
-1004 TSVDQENSHGENI
+1004 TSVDQDSSNIENI
-1017 VETSSNDDLLDQI
+1017 AETSSNDDLLDQI

-1053 TTVAPSEL
+1053 TTVTPSEL

-1089 VEGRNRSLS
+1089 VEGRDRSLS

-1119 EETLLQDSQVPLEK
+1119 EENTVTQETQVPLEK

-1165 MLASSESS
+1165 MLESSESS

-1199 HRYRRQKKE
+1199 HRYRRQKKASAAQAHRVLRLPSTWGSSRPSIIGRGDDFFVRYGDKE
-1208 PV
+1208 REAVASFDFLDEIVAPSSTGSNASLIDLDDTPPTELRSDIMKLSPL

>member
-12 TKRAPSVRGPDSPL
+12 SKRASSVRGPDSPL
-26 SSDLALDKPRPIPSP
+26 SSELTLDKPRPIPSP

-56 YCDPVGNA
+56 YCDPVGNT

-101 SQTFNEE
+101 SQTFSDE

-113 PAKVRTAHRD
+113 PAKVRSAEWCIGN
-123 ADPPLSSTA
+123 PLLSSRA
-132 CISESLEERV
+132 CINESLEERV

-153 LAAQRDR
+153 FAAQRDR

-171 KGGKEREE
+171 K
-179 PSSLG
+179 
-184 ERHVRRPTGCVPAA
+184 
-198 TISEQLR
+198 
-205 QHPAEGGGDRS
+205 
-216 GLRSGPSS
+216 
-224 KVTRE
+224 
-229 TTETG
+229 
-234 LAEEEQETL
+234 
-243 EKKEVEGDS
+243 
-252 SVVGSS
+252 
-258 SSSSSG
+258 
-264 GGSSG
+264 
-269 VVGDSE
+269 
-275 RTGRVQDKNTDVA
+275 
-288 SGSSGVS
+288 
-295 GVRARLSYRSGTLR
+295 
-309 LLKGLVEGPI
+309 
-319 GRVAAR
+319 
-325 VHRWGTAGG
+325 
-334 VNPSAPSGRGECPG
+334 
-348 GEGTP
+348 
-353 RRNVLD
+353 
-359 ATKNCRLMGAN
+359 
-370 LTKQS
+370 
-375 RREATQRDVERER
+375 REATQRDVERER

-521 VANQV
+521 VANQ
-526 VRALLSQKGL
+526 GL

-552 QNRALSGLLAQAATP
+552 QNRTLSGLLAQAASP
-567 GTPSELIQGILEAG
+567 GSPTELIQGILEAG
-581 PAAVVAALGLDPS
+581 PAAVVAALGLDPA

-680 DARLVTLDAGDPDV
+680 DARLVALDAGDPDV

-746 LPSPM
+746 LSSPI

-805 TEDLVPNE
+805 TEDLVQNE
-813 SMVWKEPA
+813 STVWKEPA
-821 TTTTP
+821 TTTTTP

-870 TTASWPYATSPGA
+870 ATGSWPYATSPGA
-883 SWSSEDGAL
+883 SWSSEEGAL

-907 DDAESPSIGTD
+907 DDPDSPSVGTD

-967 AEVPSNI
+967 AELPNNLLEHGNVP
-974 LEQNNS
+974 LA
-980 TTEVLEEAGNKDD
+980 TEVVEETENKDER
-993 CGTEAMCADIE
+993 GTEAMCTEIE
-1004 TSVDQENSHGENI
+1004 TSVDQDNSNTENV

-1089 VEGRNRSLS
+1089 VEGRDRSLS

-1119 EETLLQDSQVPLEK
+1119 EEHTVTHESQVPLEK

-1165 MLASSESS
+1165 MLESSESS

-1199 HRYRRQKKE
+1199 HRYRRQKKASAAQAHRVLRLPSTWGSSRPSIIGRGE
-1208 PV
+1208 DFFVRYGDKEREAVASFDFLDEIVPPSSRGSNTSLIDLDDTPSAELRGDIMKLSPL

>member
-12 TKRAPSVRGPDSPL
+12 SKRASSVRGPDSPL
-26 SSDLALDKPRPIPSP
+26 SSELTLDKPRPIPSP

-56 YCDPVGNA
+56 YCDPVGNT

-101 SQTFNEE
+101 SQTFSDE

-113 PAKVRTAHRD
+113 PAKVRSAEWCIGN
-123 ADPPLSSTA
+123 PLLSSRA
-132 CISESLEERV
+132 CINESLEERV

-153 LAAQRDR
+153 FAAQRDR

-171 KGGKEREE
+171 K
-179 PSSLG
+179 
-184 ERHVRRPTGCVPAA
+184 
-198 TISEQLR
+198 
-205 QHPAEGGGDRS
+205 
-216 GLRSGPSS
+216 
-224 KVTRE
+224 
-229 TTETG
+229 
-234 LAEEEQETL
+234 
-243 EKKEVEGDS
+243 
-252 SVVGSS
+252 
-258 SSSSSG
+258 
-264 GGSSG
+264 
-269 VVGDSE
+269 
-275 RTGRVQDKNTDVA
+275 
-288 SGSSGVS
+288 
-295 GVRARLSYRSGTLR
+295 
-309 LLKGLVEGPI
+309 
-319 GRVAAR
+319 
-325 VHRWGTAGG
+325 
-334 VNPSAPSGRGECPG
+334 
-348 GEGTP
+348 
-353 RRNVLD
+353 
-359 ATKNCRLMGAN
+359 
-370 LTKQS
+370 
-375 RREATQRDVERER
+375 REATQRDVERER

-526 VRALLSQKGL
+526 GL

-552 QNRALSGLLAQAATP
+552 QNRTLSGLLAQAASP
-567 GTPSELIQGILEAG
+567 GSPTELIQGILEAG
-581 PAAVVAALGLDPS
+581 PAAVVAALGLDPA

-680 DARLVTLDAGDPDV
+680 DARLVALDAGDPDV

-746 LPSPM
+746 LSSPI

-805 TEDLVPNE
+805 TEDLVQNE
-813 SMVWKEPA
+813 STVWKEPA
-821 TTTTP
+821 TTTTTP

-870 TTASWPYATSPGA
+870 ATGSWPYATSPGA
-883 SWSSEDGAL
+883 SWSSEEGAL

-907 DDAESPSIGTD
+907 DDPDSPSVGTD

-967 AEVPSNI
+967 AELPNNLLEHGNVP
-974 LEQNNS
+974 LA
-980 TTEVLEEAGNKDD
+980 TEVVEETENKDER
-993 CGTEAMCADIE
+993 GTEAMCTEIE
-1004 TSVDQENSHGENI
+1004 TSVDQDNSNTENV

-1089 VEGRNRSLS
+1089 VEGRDRSLS

-1119 EETLLQDSQVPLEK
+1119 EEHTVTHESQVPLEK

-1165 MLASSESS
+1165 MLESSESS

-1199 HRYRRQKKE
+1199 HRYRRQKKASAAQAHRVLRLPSTWGSSRPSIIGRGE
-1208 PV
+1208 DFFVRYGDKEREAVASFDFLDEIVPPSSRGSNTSLIDLDDTPSAELRGDIMKLSPL

>member
-12 TKRAPSVRGPDSPL
+12 SKRASSGRGSDSPL
-26 SSDLALDKPRPIPSP
+26 SSELALDKPRPIPSP

-56 YCDPVGNA
+56 YYDAVGNT

-84 PSQDGTTT
+84 PSHDGTTT
-92 PRRNTMSRG
+92 TRRNTVSRG
-101 SQTFNEE
+101 SQTFIEQQ
-108 SEKSD
+108 EKSD
-113 PAKVRTAHRD
+113 PAKE
-123 ADPPLSSTA
+123 
-132 CISESLEERV
+132 CLEERV
-142 QELEQALQAER
+142 LELEKLLQNER
-153 LAAQRDR
+153 AAAQRDR

-171 KGGKEREE
+171 K
-179 PSSLG
+179 
-184 ERHVRRPTGCVPAA
+184 
-198 TISEQLR
+198 
-205 QHPAEGGGDRS
+205 
-216 GLRSGPSS
+216 
-224 KVTRE
+224 
-229 TTETG
+229 
-234 LAEEEQETL
+234 
-243 EKKEVEGDS
+243 
-252 SVVGSS
+252 
-258 SSSSSG
+258 
-264 GGSSG
+264 
-269 VVGDSE
+269 
-275 RTGRVQDKNTDVA
+275 
-288 SGSSGVS
+288 
-295 GVRARLSYRSGTLR
+295 
-309 LLKGLVEGPI
+309 
-319 GRVAAR
+319 
-325 VHRWGTAGG
+325 
-334 VNPSAPSGRGECPG
+334 
-348 GEGTP
+348 
-353 RRNVLD
+353 
-359 ATKNCRLMGAN
+359 
-370 LTKQS
+370 
-375 RREATQRDVERER
+375 REATQRDVERER
-388 RQRMEAEARVREATA
+388 RLRMEAESRVREATA
-403 EAERARSRVHHLQ
+403 EAERARARVHHLQ

-433 HRAEQLKQEKTAL
+433 QRAEQLKQERTAL
-446 TLSYEARVHQYQAQI
+446 TLSYETRVHQYQNQI

-498 TEHAA
+498 TEHVA

-536 REEIGALQRR
+536 REEIGTLQRR

-552 QNRALSGLLAQAATP
+552 QNRALSGLLAQATSAASP
-567 GTPSELIQGILEAG
+567 GSPTELIQSIIEAG
-581 PAAVVAALGLDPS
+581 PAALVAALGLDAS
-594 WVPLARPRSLN
+594 WVPLSRPRSLN
-605 LQIPVMAATKCRR
+605 LKIPVMATAKCRR
-618 NRPLAQKP
+618 NRPLGQKA

-647 SSDVQGEGARQEPSR
+647 SSDVQGEGARQEPAR

-680 DARLVTLDAGDPDV
+680 DARLVALDTTDPDV

-709 SYPPTKDLL
+709 SYPPSKDLL
-718 PYQHVMRSFSDSHLC
+718 PYQHVMRSFSDSHLY
-733 LKLTTTTNFTPYK
+733 LKLAAATANLTHSPYNI
-746 LPSPM
+746 PSPA

-778 RSAQQHRDLL
+778 RSAQQHKDLL

-805 TEDLVPNE
+805 TEDLRTEPT
-813 SMVWKEPA
+813 WKEETRSLAP
-821 TTTTP
+821 T
-826 ALPAIKEHN
+826 LPAIKEHN
-835 PLELEEDANE
+835 PIELEEDANE

-859 GELVALLMDAR
+859 GELVALLMDTR
-870 TTASWPYATSPGA
+870 SSGPWPYASSPGA
-883 SWSSEDGAL
+883 SWSSEDGIL
-892 ENSSKRSSAALSGCS
+892 ECSSKRSSAALSGYS
-907 DDAESPSIGTD
+907 DDQDSPSIGTD

-938 SSRSGRPPPDREQAL
+938 SSKGGKPPDREQAL

-967 AEVPSNI
+967 TELP
-974 LEQNNS
+974 NNS
-980 TTEVLEEAGNKDD
+980 HCKDQN
-993 CGTEAMCADIE
+993 DIE
-1004 TSVDQENSHGENI
+1004 VADYEYKEDNGVVVDQEASGDPKPSAEATERLPEAAAVSSGPSGE
-1017 VETSSNDDLLDQI
+1017 QF
-1030 PVPSLAPEERIISAV
+1030 ERIQGISSLPDDRMV
-1045 ACNGGVSY
+1045 ACSGLG
-1053 TTVAPSEL
+1053 EL
-1061 GAVPEEDEEAATSS
+1061 GAVPEEDEEGATSS

-1089 VEGRNRSLS
+1089 IEGQDRSIS

-1106 DVIDELNRMIRKG
+1106 DVINELNRMIRKG
-1119 EETLLQDSQVPLEK
+1119 EENQNQSQEQNVSIDK

-1186 GDEPPDYRHLHRL
+1186 GDEPSDYRHLHRL
-1199 HRYRRQKKE
+1199 HRYRRQKKDGSAYAVCFDCHE
-1208 PV
+1208 KSYVVRLSDDQFL

>member
-1 MLGVLKRRWKP
+1 MDIREMEDLSRSITVRTVAVDAHVTLITEAQPRAALARYVLRSTCGNDFIVDERFKGKTSARGAAVSTKGTTFSEDHVMVVVELVMKVPRIMSSFGSFGRMKNNTTHSPSYFLLLKKYYFLTRHHIVTVLKQK
-12 TKRAPSVRGPDSPL
+12 
-26 SSDLALDKPRPIPSP
+26 I
-41 RQIHPLYGE
+41 
-50 KAGLLG
+50 
-56 YCDPVGNA
+56 A
-64 ENFPPAPNIVVEGG
+64 EN
-78 RIEFVR
+78 
-84 PSQDGTTT
+84 
-92 PRRNTMSRG
+92 SRD
-101 SQTFNEE
+101 SKEL
-108 SEKSD
+108 EKSKMFTLNETSNYD
-113 PAKVRTAHRD
+113 VNSDGGDVTGVA
-123 ADPPLSSTA
+123 
-132 CISESLEERV
+132 
-142 QELEQALQAER
+142 
-153 LAAQRDR
+153 AAQAQGR
-160 ATITKLQRQIN
+160 A
-171 KGGKEREE
+171 
-179 PSSLG
+179 
-184 ERHVRRPTGCVPAA
+184 
-198 TISEQLR
+198 
-205 QHPAEGGGDRS
+205 
-216 GLRSGPSS
+216 
-224 KVTRE
+224 
-229 TTETG
+229 
-234 LAEEEQETL
+234 
-243 EKKEVEGDS
+243 
-252 SVVGSS
+252 
-258 SSSSSG
+258 
-264 GGSSG
+264 
-269 VVGDSE
+269 
-275 RTGRVQDKNTDVA
+275 
-288 SGSSGVS
+288 
-295 GVRARLSYRSGTLR
+295 
-309 LLKGLVEGPI
+309 
-319 GRVAAR
+319 
-325 VHRWGTAGG
+325 
-334 VNPSAPSGRGECPG
+334 
-348 GEGTP
+348 
-353 RRNVLD
+353 
-359 ATKNCRLMGAN
+359 
-370 LTKQS
+370 
-375 RREATQRDVERER
+375 
-388 RQRMEAEARVREATA
+388 AEARENCAHTLLRATSDA
-403 EAERARSRVHHLQ
+403 NSSKEIQ
-416 RELARMEETS
+416 RFQRFAQSQRKTKFPGFALDP
-426 RGLLQHK
+426 
-433 HRAEQLKQEKTAL
+433 EQNGRTIHIKYVLRNLSTKL
-446 TLSYEARVHQYQAQI
+446 TRVHQYQAQI

-552 QNRALSGLLAQAATP
+552 QNRALSGLLAQAANP
-567 GTPSELIQGILEAG
+567 GSPTELIQGILEAG
-581 PAAVVAALGLDPS
+581 PAAVVAALGLDPA
-594 WVPLARPRSLN
+594 WVPLSRPRSLN

-680 DARLVTLDAGDPDV
+680 DARLVALDAGDPDV

-788 ELEYDRAELE
+788 ELEYDKAELE

-805 TEDLVPNE
+805 TEDLVQNE
-813 SMVWKEPA
+813 STVWKEPA

-870 TTASWPYATSPGA
+870 ATGSWPYATSPGA
-883 SWSSEDGAL
+883 SWSSEEGAF

-907 DDAESPSIGTD
+907 DDPDSPSIGTD

-967 AEVPSNI
+967 AELPNGL
-974 LEQNNS
+974 LEHNNA
-980 TTEVLEEAGNKDD
+980 THAAEEETEHKDES
-993 CGTEAMCADIE
+993 GTEAMCAEIE
-1004 TSVDQENSHGENI
+1004 TSVDQDSGNIEN
-1017 VETSSNDDLLDQI
+1017 VAETSSNDDLLDQI

-1089 VEGRNRSLS
+1089 VEGRDRSLS

-1119 EETLLQDSQVPLEK
+1119 EENTVTQETQVPLEK

-1165 MLASSESS
+1165 MLESSESS

-1199 HRYRRQKKE
+1199 HRYRRQKKDGSSYA
-1208 PV
+1208 VCFDCHKKSYVVRLSDDQFL

>member
-12 TKRAPSVRGPDSPL
+12 SKRASSVRGPDSPL
-26 SSDLALDKPRPIPSP
+26 NSDLALDKPRPIPSP

-84 PSQDGTTT
+84 PSQDGTIT

-101 SQTFNEE
+101 SQTFNDEQ
-108 SEKSD
+108 EKSD
-113 PAKVRTAHRD
+113 PAK
-123 ADPPLSSTA
+123 
-132 CISESLEERV
+132 ESLEERV

-153 LAAQRDR
+153 IAAQRDR

-171 KGGKEREE
+171 K
-179 PSSLG
+179 
-184 ERHVRRPTGCVPAA
+184 
-198 TISEQLR
+198 
-205 QHPAEGGGDRS
+205 
-216 GLRSGPSS
+216 
-224 KVTRE
+224 
-229 TTETG
+229 
-234 LAEEEQETL
+234 
-243 EKKEVEGDS
+243 
-252 SVVGSS
+252 
-258 SSSSSG
+258 
-264 GGSSG
+264 
-269 VVGDSE
+269 
-275 RTGRVQDKNTDVA
+275 
-288 SGSSGVS
+288 
-295 GVRARLSYRSGTLR
+295 
-309 LLKGLVEGPI
+309 
-319 GRVAAR
+319 
-325 VHRWGTAGG
+325 
-334 VNPSAPSGRGECPG
+334 
-348 GEGTP
+348 
-353 RRNVLD
+353 
-359 ATKNCRLMGAN
+359 
-370 LTKQS
+370 
-375 RREATQRDVERER
+375 REATQRDVERER

-416 RELARMEETS
+416 RELARMEESS

-446 TLSYEARVHQYQAQI
+446 TLSYE
-461 SKLQLENESMRGQL
+461 
-475 RGLEAACAGEVHAAL
+475 
-490 VARLATLE
+490 
-498 TEHAA
+498 
-503 LARDAD
+503 
-509 AQRRQYERCLDD
+509 
-521 VANQV
+521 
-526 VRALLSQKGL
+526 GL

-552 QNRALSGLLAQAATP
+552 QNRALSGLLAQAASP
-567 GTPSELIQGILEAG
+567 GSPSELIQGILEAG
-581 PAAVVAALGLDPS
+581 PAAVVAALGLDPA
-594 WVPLARPRSLN
+594 WVPLSRPRSLN
-605 LQIPVMAATKCRR
+605 LQIPVMAATKSRR

-680 DARLVTLDAGDPDV
+680 DARLVALDAGDPDV

-756 LLVEEEGWDAEYVQ
+756 LLVEEEAWDAEYVQ

-805 TEDLVPNE
+805 TEDLVQNE
-813 SMVWKEPA
+813 STVWKEPA
-821 TTTTP
+821 PTVTP
-826 ALPAIKEHN
+826 ALPAIKEYN

-845 CLWNGASYLADRTG
+845 CLWNGASYLADKTG

-870 TTASWPYATSPGA
+870 ATGSWPYATSPGA
-883 SWSSEDGAL
+883 SWSSEEGAL
-892 ENSSKRSSAALSGCS
+892 ESSSKRSSAALSGCS
-907 DDAESPSIGTD
+907 DDPDSPSIGTD

-967 AEVPSNI
+967 ADLPSNL
-974 LEQNNS
+974 LEHNAPL
-980 TTEVLEEAGNKDD
+980 TTEVLEDSESKDE
-993 CGTEAMCADIE
+993 CETEAMCAEIE
-1004 TSVDQENSHGENI
+1004 ASVEQDNSTVENA

-1075 TPSTVVSPARAPLL
+1075 TPSTVVSPARAPAPLL
-1089 VEGRNRSLS
+1089 IEGRDRSLS

-1119 EETLLQDSQVPLEK
+1119 EESTLNQDNHLPLEK

-1199 HRYRRQKKE
+1199 HRYRRQKKASAAQAHRVLRLPSTWGSSRPSIIGRGDDFFVRYGDKE
-1208 PV
+1208 REAVASFDFLDEIVPPSSTGSNASLIDLDDTPSAKLHSDIMKLSPL

>member
-12 TKRAPSVRGPDSPL
+12 SKRASSGRGSDSPL
-26 SSDLALDKPRPIPSP
+26 NSDLALDKPRPIPSP

-56 YCDPVGNA
+56 YCDTVGNT

-84 PSQDGTTT
+84 PSQDGTTI

-101 SQTFNEE
+101 SQTFNDQ

-113 PAKVRTAHRD
+113 PAK
-123 ADPPLSSTA
+123 
-132 CISESLEERV
+132 ESLEERV
-142 QELEQALQAER
+142 HELERALQAER
-153 LAAQRDR
+153 LVAQRDR

-171 KGGKEREE
+171 K
-179 PSSLG
+179 
-184 ERHVRRPTGCVPAA
+184 
-198 TISEQLR
+198 
-205 QHPAEGGGDRS
+205 
-216 GLRSGPSS
+216 
-224 KVTRE
+224 
-229 TTETG
+229 
-234 LAEEEQETL
+234 
-243 EKKEVEGDS
+243 
-252 SVVGSS
+252 
-258 SSSSSG
+258 
-264 GGSSG
+264 
-269 VVGDSE
+269 
-275 RTGRVQDKNTDVA
+275 
-288 SGSSGVS
+288 
-295 GVRARLSYRSGTLR
+295 
-309 LLKGLVEGPI
+309 
-319 GRVAAR
+319 
-325 VHRWGTAGG
+325 
-334 VNPSAPSGRGECPG
+334 
-348 GEGTP
+348 
-353 RRNVLD
+353 
-359 ATKNCRLMGAN
+359 
-370 LTKQS
+370 
-375 RREATQRDVERER
+375 REATQRDVERER
-388 RQRMEAEARVREATA
+388 RQRLEAEARLREATA

-416 RELARMEETS
+416 RELARMEESS

-433 HRAEQLKQEKTAL
+433 QRAEQLKQEKTAL
-446 TLSYEARVHQYQAQI
+446 TLSYEARVHQYQVQI

-498 TEHAA
+498 SEHAA

-552 QNRALSGLLAQAATP
+552 QNRTLSGLLAQAASP
-567 GTPSELIQGILEAG
+567 GSPTELIQTILEAG
-581 PAAVVAALGLDPS
+581 PAALVAALSLDPS

-605 LQIPVMAATKCRR
+605 LQIPVMAAATKCRR
-618 NRPLAQKP
+618 SRPTLGQKP
-626 SEEEGSE
+626 TVGAGTVPGTGPAATSGATEEEGSE

-647 SSDVQGEGARQEPSR
+647 SSDVQGEGARQEPSSR

-669 ATDETEADVSP
+669 ATDETEGDVSP
-680 DARLVTLDAGDPDV
+680 DARLIALDAGDPDV
-694 LFLPLNLTV
+694 LFLPLNLTL

-709 SYPPTKDLL
+709 SYPPSKELL

-733 LKLTTTTNFTPYK
+733 LKLTATSSFAPHK

-756 LLVEEEGWDAEYVQ
+756 LLVEEEGWDAE
-770 QWLRLDDS
+770 LDDS

-805 TEDLVPNE
+805 TEDLVQNE
-813 SMVWKEPA
+813 STAWKEPSGTA
-821 TTTTP
+821 IP

-845 CLWNGASYLADRTG
+845 CLWNGASYLADRAG
-859 GELVALLMDAR
+859 GELVALLMDTR
-870 TTASWPYATSPGA
+870 TVGPWPYASSPGA
-883 SWSSEDGAL
+883 SWSSEEGVL

-907 DDAESPSIGTD
+907 DDPDSPSIGTD

-938 SSRSGRPPPDREQAL
+938 SSRSGKPPADREQAL

-967 AEVPSNI
+967 AELP
-974 LEQNNS
+974 NNS
-980 TTEVLEEAGNKDD
+980 SEQSDIAGRSIEENGGSRGECITEAACVATEGSSTSQDSCGNSENALETNTEDDPLEEI
-993 CGTEAMCADIE
+993 T
-1004 TSVDQENSHGENI
+1004 
-1017 VETSSNDDLLDQI
+1017 
-1030 PVPSLAPEERIISAV
+1030 VPPLPTEERMLGVVSSSSLGAV
-1045 ACNGGVSY
+1045 GY
-1053 TTVAPSEL
+1053 TTVTSSEL

-1089 VEGRNRSLS
+1089 VEGRDRSLS

-1119 EETLLQDSQVPLEK
+1119 EDSTVGPDSQVALEK

-1199 HRYRRQKKE
+1199 HRYRRQKKASAAQAQRVLRPSTWGISRPSIIDRGE
-1208 PV
+1208 DFFVRYGEKEREAVASFDFLDEMVPSSSACSDAGSEHGSGKKDDARTENGLLERAMTTMTSTMTTMNTLGIDEAPITEQHPSLL

>member
-12 TKRAPSVRGPDSPL
+12 SKRASSGRGPDSL
-26 SSDLALDKPRPIPSP
+26 LNSDLGLDKLRPASSP

-56 YCDPVGNA
+56 YCDTVGNA
-64 ENFPPAPNIVVEGG
+64 ESFPPAPNIVVEGG

-92 PRRNTMSRG
+92 HRRNTMSRA
-101 SQTFNEE
+101 SQTFTDQT
-108 SEKSD
+108 EKSD
-113 PAKVRTAHRD
+113 PAK
-123 ADPPLSSTA
+123 
-132 CISESLEERV
+132 ESLEERV
-142 QELEQALQAER
+142 QQLEQTLQAER
-153 LAAQRDR
+153 VAAQRDR

-171 KGGKEREE
+171 K
-179 PSSLG
+179 
-184 ERHVRRPTGCVPAA
+184 
-198 TISEQLR
+198 
-205 QHPAEGGGDRS
+205 
-216 GLRSGPSS
+216 
-224 KVTRE
+224 
-229 TTETG
+229 
-234 LAEEEQETL
+234 
-243 EKKEVEGDS
+243 
-252 SVVGSS
+252 
-258 SSSSSG
+258 
-264 GGSSG
+264 
-269 VVGDSE
+269 
-275 RTGRVQDKNTDVA
+275 
-288 SGSSGVS
+288 
-295 GVRARLSYRSGTLR
+295 
-309 LLKGLVEGPI
+309 
-319 GRVAAR
+319 
-325 VHRWGTAGG
+325 
-334 VNPSAPSGRGECPG
+334 
-348 GEGTP
+348 
-353 RRNVLD
+353 
-359 ATKNCRLMGAN
+359 
-370 LTKQS
+370 
-375 RREATQRDVERER
+375 REASQRDVERER
-388 RQRMEAEARVREATA
+388 RQRMEAEARVHEATA
-403 EAERARSRVHHLQ
+403 EAERARTRVHHLQ
-416 RELARMEETS
+416 KELARMEESS

-433 HRAEQLKQEKTAL
+433 QRAEQLKQEKAAL

-461 SKLQLENESMRGQL
+461 TKLQLEGESMRGQL

-490 VARLATLE
+490 VARLAVLE

-521 VANQV
+521 VANQ
-526 VRALLSQKGL
+526 GL

-552 QNRALSGLLAQAATP
+552 QNRALSGLLAQATSP
-567 GTPSELIQGILEAG
+567 GSPTDLIQGILEAG
-581 PAAVVAALGLDPS
+581 PAALVAALSLDPS
-594 WVPLARPRSLN
+594 WVPLSRPRSLN
-605 LQIPVMAATKCRR
+605 LQIPVMATTKCRR
-618 NRPLAQKP
+618 NRPLGQKP

-647 SSDVQGEGARQEPSR
+647 SSDVQGEGARQGEPPR

-669 ATDETEADVSP
+669 ATDETEADISP
-680 DARLVTLDAGDPDV
+680 DARLVALDAADPDV
-694 LFLPLNLTV
+694 LFFPLNLTV

-733 LKLTTTTNFTPYK
+733 LKLTTAANGTPYNIA
-746 LPSPM
+746 SPI

-756 LLVEEEGWDAEYVQ
+756 LLVDEEGWDAEYVQ
-770 QWLRLDDS
+770 QWLRLDDT

-805 TEDLVPNE
+805 TEDLVQNDH
-813 SMVWKEPA
+813 STWKEPP
-821 TTTTP
+821 TTP

-870 TTASWPYATSPGA
+870 TAGPWPYASSPGA
-883 SWSSEDGAL
+883 SWSSEEGAL

-907 DDAESPSIGTD
+907 DDPDSPSVGTD

-938 SSRSGRPPPDREQAL
+938 SSRGGKPTGDREQAL

-967 AEVPSNI
+967 AELP
-974 LEQNNS
+974 NNS
-980 TTEVLEEAGNKDD
+980 PDHIAEPLSTEVLEASGNKNEHLMEILN
-993 CGTEAMCADIE
+993 TE
-1004 TSVDQENSHGENI
+1004 TGENI
-1017 VETSSNDDLLDQI
+1017 NIQDQEHMENTRPLNSNEEILDQI
-1030 PVPSLAPEERIISAV
+1030 SVPPLAPEERLVSAV
-1045 ACNGGVSY
+1045 ICNEGVSY

-1089 VEGRNRSLS
+1089 IEGRDRSLS

-1119 EETLLQDSQVPLEK
+1119 EDNPVAQDTQMVLEK

-1186 GDEPPDYRHLHRL
+1186 GDEPPDYRRLHRL
-1199 HRYRRQKKE
+1199 HRYRRQKKASAAQAHRVLRLPSSWGASTRPSIIGRDDFFVRYGDKE
-1208 PV
+1208 REAVASFDFLDEITLSSSITPSSAESEELTASFIDLDDIPTSNANRNLMKISPL

>member
-12 TKRAPSVRGPDSPL
+12 SKRASSVRGPDSPL
-26 SSDLALDKPRPIPSP
+26 SSELTLDKPRPIPSP

-56 YCDPVGNA
+56 YCDPVGNV

-101 SQTFNEE
+101 SQTFSDE

-113 PAKVRTAHRD
+113 PAK
-123 ADPPLSSTA
+123 
-132 CISESLEERV
+132 ESLEERV

-153 LAAQRDR
+153 FAAQRDR

-171 KGGKEREE
+171 K
-179 PSSLG
+179 
-184 ERHVRRPTGCVPAA
+184 
-198 TISEQLR
+198 
-205 QHPAEGGGDRS
+205 
-216 GLRSGPSS
+216 
-224 KVTRE
+224 
-229 TTETG
+229 
-234 LAEEEQETL
+234 
-243 EKKEVEGDS
+243 
-252 SVVGSS
+252 
-258 SSSSSG
+258 
-264 GGSSG
+264 
-269 VVGDSE
+269 
-275 RTGRVQDKNTDVA
+275 
-288 SGSSGVS
+288 
-295 GVRARLSYRSGTLR
+295 
-309 LLKGLVEGPI
+309 
-319 GRVAAR
+319 
-325 VHRWGTAGG
+325 
-334 VNPSAPSGRGECPG
+334 
-348 GEGTP
+348 
-353 RRNVLD
+353 
-359 ATKNCRLMGAN
+359 
-370 LTKQS
+370 
-375 RREATQRDVERER
+375 REATQRDVERER
-388 RQRMEAEARVREATA
+388 RQRMEAEARVREVTA

-526 VRALLSQKGL
+526 GL

-552 QNRALSGLLAQAATP
+552 QNRALSGLLAQAASP
-567 GTPSELIQGILEAG
+567 GSPTELIQGILEAG
-581 PAAVVAALGLDPS
+581 PAAVVAALGLDPA
-594 WVPLARPRSLN
+594 WVPLSRPRSLN

-680 DARLVTLDAGDPDV
+680 DARLVALDAGDPDV

-746 LPSPM
+746 LPSPI

-805 TEDLVPNE
+805 TEDLVQNE
-813 SMVWKEPA
+813 STAWKEPA
-821 TTTTP
+821 TATTTP

-870 TTASWPYATSPGA
+870 ATGSWPYATSPGA
-883 SWSSEDGAL
+883 SWSSEEGGQ

-907 DDAESPSIGTD
+907 DDPDSPSVGTD

-967 AEVPSNI
+967 AELPNNL
-974 LEQNNS
+974 LEHNPAH
-980 TTEVLEEAGNKDD
+980 TTEVVEETENKDER
-993 CGTEAMCADIE
+993 GTEAMCTEIE
-1004 TSVDQENSHGENI
+1004 TSVDQDNSNTENV

-1089 VEGRNRSLS
+1089 VEGRDRSLS

-1119 EETLLQDSQVPLEK
+1119 EENTVSHETQVPLEK

-1165 MLASSESS
+1165 MLESSESS

-1199 HRYRRQKKE
+1199 HRYRRQKKASAAQAHRVLRLPSTWGSSRPSIIGRGE
-1208 PV
+1208 DFFVRYGDKEREAVASFDFLDEIVAPSSTGSNASLIDLDDTPSAELRGDIMKLSPL

>member
-1 MLGVLKRRWKP
+1 
-12 TKRAPSVRGPDSPL
+12 
-26 SSDLALDKPRPIPSP
+26 
-41 RQIHPLYGE
+41 
-50 KAGLLG
+50 
-56 YCDPVGNA
+56 
-64 ENFPPAPNIVVEGG
+64 
-78 RIEFVR
+78 
-84 PSQDGTTT
+84 
-92 PRRNTMSRG
+92 
-101 SQTFNEE
+101 
-108 SEKSD
+108 
-113 PAKVRTAHRD
+113 
-123 ADPPLSSTA
+123 
-132 CISESLEERV
+132 
-142 QELEQALQAER
+142 
-153 LAAQRDR
+153 
-160 ATITKLQRQIN
+160 
-171 KGGKEREE
+171 
-179 PSSLG
+179 
-184 ERHVRRPTGCVPAA
+184 
-198 TISEQLR
+198 
-205 QHPAEGGGDRS
+205 
-216 GLRSGPSS
+216 
-224 KVTRE
+224 
-229 TTETG
+229 
-234 LAEEEQETL
+234 
-243 EKKEVEGDS
+243 
-252 SVVGSS
+252 
-258 SSSSSG
+258 
-264 GGSSG
+264 
-269 VVGDSE
+269 
-275 RTGRVQDKNTDVA
+275 
-288 SGSSGVS
+288 
-295 GVRARLSYRSGTLR
+295 
-309 LLKGLVEGPI
+309 
-319 GRVAAR
+319 
-325 VHRWGTAGG
+325 
-334 VNPSAPSGRGECPG
+334 
-348 GEGTP
+348 
-353 RRNVLD
+353 
-359 ATKNCRLMGAN
+359 MGAN

-416 RELARMEETS
+416 RELARMEESS
-426 RGLLQHK
+426 RGLLQQK

-552 QNRALSGLLAQAATP
+552 QNRALSGLLAQAASP
-567 GTPSELIQGILEAG
+567 GSPTELIQGILEAG
-581 PAAVVAALGLDPS
+581 PAALVAALGLDPS
-594 WVPLARPRSLN
+594 WVPLSRPRSLN

-618 NRPLAQKP
+618 SRPLAQKP

-647 SSDVQGEGARQEPSR
+647 SSDVQGEGTRQEPSR

-680 DARLVTLDAGDPDV
+680 DARLVALDAGDPDV

-709 SYPPTKDLL
+709 SYPPTKELL

-805 TEDLVPNE
+805 TEDLVQNE
-813 SMVWKEPA
+813 SAMWKEPA
-821 TTTTP
+821 TNTP

-845 CLWNGASYLADRTG
+845 CLWNGASYLADRAG

-870 TTASWPYATSPGA
+870 ATGPWPYASSPGA
-883 SWSSEDGAL
+883 SWSSEEGVL

-907 DDAESPSIGTD
+907 DDPDTPSIGTD

-967 AEVPSNI
+967 AELP
-974 LEQNNS
+974 NNPVEPHNAAS
-980 TTEVLEEAGNKDD
+980 HSTEVIEVGSSKSDSTAETKI
-993 CGTEAMCADIE
+993 TEAEGPVA
-1004 TSVDQENSHGENI
+1004 QESNNTGNATEM
-1017 VETSSNDDLLDQI
+1017 SSNDELLDQI
-1030 PVPSLAPEERIISAV
+1030 QVPPLAPEERIVSAV
-1045 ACNGGVSY
+1045 SCNGGISY

-1075 TPSTVVSPARAPLL
+1075 TPSTVVSPARATLL
-1089 VEGRNRSLS
+1089 VEGRDRTLS

-1119 EETLLQDSQVPLEK
+1119 EDNAVTNESQVALEK

-1199 HRYRRQKKE
+1199 HRYRRQKKASAAQAHRVLRLPSTWGSSRPSIIGRGDDFFVRYGDKE
-1208 PV
+1208 REAVASFDFLDEFVAAPSSLGSDGSPLDPDDASSADLHSDVMKLSPLT

>member
-1 MLGVLKRRWKP
+1 MAKGLNERR
-12 TKRAPSVRGPDSPL
+12 
-26 SSDLALDKPRPIPSP
+26 
-41 RQIHPLYGE
+41 
-50 KAGLLG
+50 
-56 YCDPVGNA
+56 
-64 ENFPPAPNIVVEGG
+64 
-78 RIEFVR
+78 
-84 PSQDGTTT
+84 
-92 PRRNTMSRG
+92 
-101 SQTFNEE
+101 
-108 SEKSD
+108 
-113 PAKVRTAHRD
+113 
-123 ADPPLSSTA
+123 
-132 CISESLEERV
+132 
-142 QELEQALQAER
+142 
-153 LAAQRDR
+153 
-160 ATITKLQRQIN
+160 
-171 KGGKEREE
+171 
-179 PSSLG
+179 
-184 ERHVRRPTGCVPAA
+184 
-198 TISEQLR
+198 
-205 QHPAEGGGDRS
+205 EGGGAS
-216 GLRSGPSS
+216 I
-224 KVTRE
+224 
-229 TTETG
+229 
-234 LAEEEQETL
+234 QL
-243 EKKEVEGDS
+243 ES
-252 SVVGSS
+252 F
-258 SSSSSG
+258 
-264 GGSSG
+264 
-269 VVGDSE
+269 
-275 RTGRVQDKNTDVA
+275 
-288 SGSSGVS
+288 
-295 GVRARLSYRSGTLR
+295 
-309 LLKGLVEGPI
+309 
-319 GRVAAR
+319 
-325 VHRWGTAGG
+325 
-334 VNPSAPSGRGECPG
+334 
-348 GEGTP
+348 
-353 RRNVLD
+353 
-359 ATKNCRLMGAN
+359 
-370 LTKQS
+370 
-375 RREATQRDVERER
+375 
-388 RQRMEAEARVREATA
+388 
-403 EAERARSRVHHLQ
+403 Q
-416 RELARMEETS
+416 RELKLDCLLQADSICFRMEETS

-446 TLSYEARVHQYQAQI
+446 TLSYEVRSPRESFVVKNVSEVKQDDRRTKLERSVPTGNTRVHQYQAQI

-552 QNRALSGLLAQAATP
+552 QNRALSGLLAQAANP
-567 GTPSELIQGILEAG
+567 GSPTELIQGILEAG
-581 PAAVVAALGLDPS
+581 PAAVVAALGLDPA
-594 WVPLARPRSLN
+594 WVPLSRPRSLN

-680 DARLVTLDAGDPDV
+680 DARLVALDAGDPDV

-805 TEDLVPNE
+805 TEDLVQNE
-813 SMVWKEPA
+813 STVWKEPA

-870 TTASWPYATSPGA
+870 ATGSWPYATSPGA
-883 SWSSEDGAL
+883 SWSSEEGAF

-907 DDAESPSIGTD
+907 DDPDSPSIGTD

-967 AEVPSNI
+967 AELPNGL
-974 LEQNNS
+974 LEHNS
-980 TTEVLEEAGNKDD
+980 ATHATEGTYFSLLEETEHKDES
-993 CGTEAMCADIE
+993 GTEAMCAEIE
-1004 TSVDQENSHGENI
+1004 TSVDQDSGNIEN
-1017 VETSSNDDLLDQI
+1017 VAETSSNDDLLDQI

-1089 VEGRNRSLS
+1089 VEGRDRSLS

-1119 EETLLQDSQVPLEK
+1119 EENTVTQETQVPLEK

-1165 MLASSESS
+1165 MLESSESS

-1199 HRYRRQKKE
+1199 HRYRRQKKASAAQAHRVLRLPSTWGSSRPSIIGRGE
-1208 PV
+1208 DFFVRYGDKEREAVASFDFLDEIVAPSTAGSNASLIDLDDTPSTELRSDIMKLSPL

>member
-1 MLGVLKRRWKP
+1 MRVY
-12 TKRAPSVRGPDSPL
+12 T
-26 SSDLALDKPRPIPSP
+26 
-41 RQIHPLYGE
+41 
-50 KAGLLG
+50 
-56 YCDPVGNA
+56 
-64 ENFPPAPNIVVEGG
+64 
-78 RIEFVR
+78 
-84 PSQDGTTT
+84 
-92 PRRNTMSRG
+92 
-101 SQTFNEE
+101 
-108 SEKSD
+108 
-113 PAKVRTAHRD
+113 
-123 ADPPLSSTA
+123 
-132 CISESLEERV
+132 ESLEERV
-142 QELEQALQAER
+142 QELEQALLAER

-171 KGGKEREE
+171 K
-179 PSSLG
+179 
-184 ERHVRRPTGCVPAA
+184 
-198 TISEQLR
+198 
-205 QHPAEGGGDRS
+205 
-216 GLRSGPSS
+216 
-224 KVTRE
+224 
-229 TTETG
+229 
-234 LAEEEQETL
+234 
-243 EKKEVEGDS
+243 
-252 SVVGSS
+252 
-258 SSSSSG
+258 
-264 GGSSG
+264 
-269 VVGDSE
+269 
-275 RTGRVQDKNTDVA
+275 
-288 SGSSGVS
+288 
-295 GVRARLSYRSGTLR
+295 
-309 LLKGLVEGPI
+309 
-319 GRVAAR
+319 
-325 VHRWGTAGG
+325 
-334 VNPSAPSGRGECPG
+334 
-348 GEGTP
+348 
-353 RRNVLD
+353 
-359 ATKNCRLMGAN
+359 
-370 LTKQS
+370 
-375 RREATQRDVERER
+375 REATQRDVERER

-416 RELARMEETS
+416 RELARMEESS
-426 RGLLQHK
+426 RGLLQQK

-552 QNRALSGLLAQAATP
+552 QNRALSGLLAQAASP
-567 GTPSELIQGILEAG
+567 GSPTELIQGILEAG
-581 PAAVVAALGLDPS
+581 PAALVAALGLDPS
-594 WVPLARPRSLN
+594 WVPLSRPRSLN

-618 NRPLAQKP
+618 SRPLAQKP

-647 SSDVQGEGARQEPSR
+647 SSDVQGEGTRQEPSR

-680 DARLVTLDAGDPDV
+680 DARLVALDAGDPDV

-709 SYPPTKDLL
+709 SYPPTKELL

-733 LKLTTTTNFTPYK
+733 LKLTTTANFTPYK

-805 TEDLVPNE
+805 TEDLVQNE
-813 SMVWKEPA
+813 SAMWKEPA
-821 TTTTP
+821 TNTP

-845 CLWNGASYLADRTG
+845 CLWNGASYLADRAG
-859 GELVALLMDAR
+859 GELVALLMDTRA
-870 TTASWPYATSPGA
+870 TGPWPYASSPGA
-883 SWSSEDGAL
+883 SWSSEEGVL

-907 DDAESPSIGTD
+907 DDPDTPSVGTD

-967 AEVPSNI
+967 AELP
-974 LEQNNS
+974 NNPVES
-980 TTEVLEEAGNKDD
+980 HNTASHSTEVIEVGSSSSSRGDSTAEAKVIEAEGPAAQESISSGN
-993 CGTEAMCADIE
+993 T
-1004 TSVDQENSHGENI
+1004 N
-1017 VETSSNDDLLDQI
+1017 ETSSTDELLDQI
-1030 PVPSLAPEERIISAV
+1030 QVPPLAPEERIVSAV
-1045 ACNGGVSY
+1045 SCNGGISY

-1061 GAVPEEDEEAATSS
+1061 GAVPEEDEEVATSS
-1075 TPSTVVSPARAPLL
+1075 TPSTVVSPARATLL
-1089 VEGRNRSLS
+1089 VEGRDRTLS

-1119 EETLLQDSQVPLEK
+1119 EDNAAIANNEPQVALEK

-1199 HRYRRQKKE
+1199 HRYRRQKKASAAQAHRVLRLPSTWGSSRPSIIGRGDDFFVRYGDKE
-1208 PV
+1208 REAVASFDFLDEFVAAPSSLGSDGSPLDPDDAPSADLDSDIMKLSPL

>member
-12 TKRAPSVRGPDSPL
+12 SKRASSVRGPDSPL

-101 SQTFNEE
+101 SQTFNDE

-113 PAKVRTAHRD
+113 PAK
-123 ADPPLSSTA
+123 
-132 CISESLEERV
+132 ESLEERV

-171 KGGKEREE
+171 K
-179 PSSLG
+179 
-184 ERHVRRPTGCVPAA
+184 
-198 TISEQLR
+198 
-205 QHPAEGGGDRS
+205 
-216 GLRSGPSS
+216 
-224 KVTRE
+224 
-229 TTETG
+229 
-234 LAEEEQETL
+234 
-243 EKKEVEGDS
+243 
-252 SVVGSS
+252 
-258 SSSSSG
+258 
-264 GGSSG
+264 
-269 VVGDSE
+269 
-275 RTGRVQDKNTDVA
+275 
-288 SGSSGVS
+288 
-295 GVRARLSYRSGTLR
+295 
-309 LLKGLVEGPI
+309 
-319 GRVAAR
+319 
-325 VHRWGTAGG
+325 
-334 VNPSAPSGRGECPG
+334 
-348 GEGTP
+348 
-353 RRNVLD
+353 
-359 ATKNCRLMGAN
+359 
-370 LTKQS
+370 
-375 RREATQRDVERER
+375 REATQRDVERER

-416 RELARMEETS
+416 RELARMEESS

-552 QNRALSGLLAQAATP
+552 QNRALSGLLAQAASP
-567 GTPSELIQGILEAG
+567 GSPTELIQGILEAG
-581 PAAVVAALGLDPS
+581 PAAVVAALGLDPA
-594 WVPLARPRSLN
+594 WVPLSRPRSLN

-805 TEDLVPNE
+805 TEDLVQSE
-813 SMVWKEPA
+813 STVWKEPP
-821 TTTTP
+821 TTTP

-870 TTASWPYATSPGA
+870 ATGSWPYATSPGA
-883 SWSSEDGAL
+883 SWSSEEGAL
-892 ENSSKRSSAALSGCS
+892 DNSSKRSSAALSGCS
-907 DDAESPSIGTD
+907 DDPDSPSIGTD

-967 AEVPSNI
+967 AELPSNL
-974 LEQNNS
+974 LEHNNMPL
-980 TTEVLEEAGNKDD
+980 TTEVSEEAGGKDE
-993 CGTEAMCADIE
+993 CGMETMCTEIE
-1004 TSVDQENSHGENI
+1004 TSVDQDHCHTDNMI
-1017 VETSSNDDLLDQI
+1017 ETSSNDDLLDQI

-1075 TPSTVVSPARAPLL
+1075 TPSTVSPARAPLL

-1119 EETLLQDSQVPLEK
+1119 EENALTHESQLPLEK

-1199 HRYRRQKKE
+1199 HRYRRQKKDGSSYA
-1208 PV
+1208 VCFDCHKKSYVVRLSDDQFL

>member
-12 TKRAPSVRGPDSPL
+12 SKRASSVRGPDSPL

-56 YCDPVGNA
+56 YCDPLGNA

-101 SQTFNEE
+101 SQTFNDE

-113 PAKVRTAHRD
+113 PAKVRPCHYSTT
-123 ADPPLSSTA
+123 SSSPAST
-132 CISESLEERV
+132 CINESLEERV

-171 KGGKEREE
+171 K
-179 PSSLG
+179 
-184 ERHVRRPTGCVPAA
+184 T
-198 TISEQLR
+198 
-205 QHPAEGGGDRS
+205 
-216 GLRSGPSS
+216 
-224 KVTRE
+224 
-229 TTETG
+229 
-234 LAEEEQETL
+234 
-243 EKKEVEGDS
+243 
-252 SVVGSS
+252 
-258 SSSSSG
+258 
-264 GGSSG
+264 
-269 VVGDSE
+269 
-275 RTGRVQDKNTDVA
+275 
-288 SGSSGVS
+288 
-295 GVRARLSYRSGTLR
+295 
-309 LLKGLVEGPI
+309 
-319 GRVAAR
+319 
-325 VHRWGTAGG
+325 
-334 VNPSAPSGRGECPG
+334 
-348 GEGTP
+348 
-353 RRNVLD
+353 
-359 ATKNCRLMGAN
+359 
-370 LTKQS
+370 
-375 RREATQRDVERER
+375 EATQRDVERER

-403 EAERARSRVHHLQ
+403 KAERARSRVHHLQ
-416 RELARMEETS
+416 GELARMEETS
-426 RGLLQHK
+426 RRLLQHK
-433 HRAEQLKQEKTAL
+433 HRAEQLKKEKTAL

-475 RGLEAACAGEVHAAL
+475 HGLEAACAGEVHAAL

-552 QNRALSGLLAQAATP
+552 QNRALSGLLAQAANP
-567 GTPSELIQGILEAG
+567 GSPTELIQGILEAG
-581 PAAVVAALGLDPS
+581 PAAVVAALGLDPA
-594 WVPLARPRSLN
+594 WVPLSRPRSLN

-680 DARLVTLDAGDPDV
+680 DARLVALDAGDPDV

-718 PYQHVMRSFSDSHLC
+718 PYQHVIRSFSDSHLC
-733 LKLTTTTNFTPYK
+733 LRLTTTTNVTPYK

-798 DWSFSLS
+798 DWSFSFS
-805 TEDLVPNE
+805 TEDLVQNE
-813 SMVWKEPA
+813 STVWKEPA
-821 TTTTP
+821 ATTTP

-870 TTASWPYATSPGA
+870 ASGSWPYATSPGA
-883 SWSSEDGAL
+883 SWSSEEGAF

-907 DDAESPSIGTD
+907 DDPDSPSIGTD

-938 SSRSGRPPPDREQAL
+938 SSRSGRPPPDRDQAL

-967 AEVPSNI
+967 AELPNNL
-974 LEQNNS
+974 LEHN
-980 TTEVLEEAGNKDD
+980 TTTLAAEVLEETENKDES
-993 CGTEAMCADIE
+993 GTEATCTEIE
-1004 TSVDQENSHGENI
+1004 TSVDQDNSNTENA

-1089 VEGRNRSLS
+1089 VEGRDRSLS

-1119 EETLLQDSQVPLEK
+1119 EEHPVNQDSQVPLEK

-1148 RDIDFT
+1148 REIDFT

-1165 MLASSESS
+1165 MLESSESS

-1199 HRYRRQKKE
+1199 HRYRRQKKASAAQAHRVLRLPSTWGSSRPSIIGRGDDFFVRYGDKE
-1208 PV
+1208 REAVASFDFLDEIVAPSSTGSNTSLIDLDDTPSAELRSDIMKLSPL

>member
-12 TKRAPSVRGPDSPL
+12 SKRASSGRGPDSPL
-26 SSDLALDKPRPIPSP
+26 SSDLALDKPRSIPSP

-50 KAGLLG
+50 KASLLG
-56 YCDPVGNA
+56 YCDTVGNT
-64 ENFPPAPNIVVEGG
+64 ENYPPAPNIVVEGG

-92 PRRNTMSRG
+92 TRRNTMSRA
-101 SQTFNEE
+101 SQTFNEHE
-108 SEKSD
+108 EKSD
-113 PAKVRTAHRD
+113 PAK
-123 ADPPLSSTA
+123 
-132 CISESLEERV
+132 ESLEERV
-142 QELEQALQAER
+142 QELEQALLAER
-153 LAAQRDR
+153 IAAQRDR

-171 KGGKEREE
+171 K
-179 PSSLG
+179 
-184 ERHVRRPTGCVPAA
+184 
-198 TISEQLR
+198 
-205 QHPAEGGGDRS
+205 
-216 GLRSGPSS
+216 
-224 KVTRE
+224 
-229 TTETG
+229 
-234 LAEEEQETL
+234 
-243 EKKEVEGDS
+243 
-252 SVVGSS
+252 
-258 SSSSSG
+258 
-264 GGSSG
+264 
-269 VVGDSE
+269 
-275 RTGRVQDKNTDVA
+275 
-288 SGSSGVS
+288 
-295 GVRARLSYRSGTLR
+295 
-309 LLKGLVEGPI
+309 
-319 GRVAAR
+319 
-325 VHRWGTAGG
+325 
-334 VNPSAPSGRGECPG
+334 
-348 GEGTP
+348 
-353 RRNVLD
+353 
-359 ATKNCRLMGAN
+359 
-370 LTKQS
+370 
-375 RREATQRDVERER
+375 REATQRDVERER

-416 RELARMEETS
+416 RELARMEESS
-426 RGLLQHK
+426 RSLLQHK

-446 TLSYEARVHQYQAQI
+446 TLSYEARVHQYQTQI

-552 QNRALSGLLAQAATP
+552 QNRALSGLLAQAASP
-567 GTPSELIQGILEAG
+567 GSPTELIQGILEAG
-581 PAAVVAALGLDPS
+581 PAALVAALGLDPS
-594 WVPLARPRSLN
+594 WVPLSRPRSLN
-605 LQIPVMAATKCRR
+605 LQIPVMATTKCRR
-618 NRPLAQKP
+618 SRPLAQKP

-647 SSDVQGEGARQEPSR
+647 SSDVQGEGTRQEPSVR

-680 DARLVTLDAGDPDV
+680 DARLVALDASDPDV

-733 LKLTTTTNFTPYK
+733 LKLTTTANFTPYK

-805 TEDLVPNE
+805 TEDLVQNE
-813 SMVWKEPA
+813 SAMWKEQPA
-821 TTTTP
+821 TTNTP

-835 PLELEEDANE
+835 LLELEEDANE

-870 TTASWPYATSPGA
+870 TNGPWPYASSPGA
-883 SWSSEDGAL
+883 SWSSEEGAL

-907 DDAESPSIGTD
+907 DDPDTPSIGTD

-967 AEVPSNI
+967 AELPNNPVESQNVSHSTEELVPNKNDSTGETKIAELESSSVQERNI
-974 LEQNNS
+974 
-980 TTEVLEEAGNKDD
+980 GN
-993 CGTEAMCADIE
+993 AI
-1004 TSVDQENSHGENI
+1004 
-1017 VETSSNDDLLDQI
+1017 ETSSNDELLDQI
-1030 PVPSLAPEERIISAV
+1030 QVPPLALEEKIVSAV
-1045 ACNGGVSY
+1045 SCNGGIAY
-1053 TTVAPSEL
+1053 TTVTPSEL
-1061 GAVPEEDEEAATSS
+1061 GAVPEEDEEATSS
-1075 TPSTVVSPARAPLL
+1075 TPSTVVSPARATLL
-1089 VEGRNRSLS
+1089 VEGRDRTLS

-1119 EETLLQDSQVPLEK
+1119 EDTTTNIVNIVNNESQVPLEK

-1199 HRYRRQKKE
+1199 HRYRRQKKDGSAYA
-1208 PV
+1208 VCFDCHKKSYVVRLSDDQFL

>member
-12 TKRAPSVRGPDSPL
+12 SKRASSGRGTDSPL
-26 SSDLALDKPRPIPSP
+26 NSDLALDKPRPIPSP

-56 YCDPVGNA
+56 YCDTVGNT

-84 PSQDGTTT
+84 PSQDGTTIS
-92 PRRNTMSRG
+92 RRNTMSRG
-101 SQTFNEE
+101 SQTFNDQ

-113 PAKVRTAHRD
+113 PAK
-123 ADPPLSSTA
+123 
-132 CISESLEERV
+132 
-142 QELEQALQAER
+142 
-153 LAAQRDR
+153 
-160 ATITKLQRQIN
+160 
-171 KGGKEREE
+171 
-179 PSSLG
+179 
-184 ERHVRRPTGCVPAA
+184 
-198 TISEQLR
+198 
-205 QHPAEGGGDRS
+205 
-216 GLRSGPSS
+216 
-224 KVTRE
+224 
-229 TTETG
+229 
-234 LAEEEQETL
+234 
-243 EKKEVEGDS
+243 
-252 SVVGSS
+252 
-258 SSSSSG
+258 
-264 GGSSG
+264 
-269 VVGDSE
+269 
-275 RTGRVQDKNTDVA
+275 
-288 SGSSGVS
+288 
-295 GVRARLSYRSGTLR
+295 
-309 LLKGLVEGPI
+309 
-319 GRVAAR
+319 
-325 VHRWGTAGG
+325 
-334 VNPSAPSGRGECPG
+334 
-348 GEGTP
+348 
-353 RRNVLD
+353 
-359 ATKNCRLMGAN
+359 
-370 LTKQS
+370 
-375 RREATQRDVERER
+375 REATQRDVERER
-388 RQRMEAEARVREATA
+388 RQRLEAEARLREATA

-416 RELARMEETS
+416 RELARMEESS

-433 HRAEQLKQEKTAL
+433 QRAEQLKQEKTAL
-446 TLSYEARVHQYQAQI
+446 TLSYEARVHQYQVQI

-498 TEHAA
+498 SEHAA

-526 VRALLSQKGL
+526 VRALLSQKGF

-552 QNRALSGLLAQAATP
+552 QNRALSGLLAQAASP
-567 GTPSELIQGILEAG
+567 GSPTELIQSILEAG
-581 PAAVVAALGLDPS
+581 PAALVAALSLDPS
-594 WVPLARPRSLN
+594 WVPLSRPRSLN
-605 LQIPVMAATKCRR
+605 LQIPVMAAATKCRR
-618 NRPLAQKP
+618 NRPTLGQKP
-626 SEEEGSE
+626 STGSGTASNGTTGATEEEGSE

-647 SSDVQGEGARQEPSR
+647 SSDVQGEGARQEPSSR

-669 ATDETEADVSP
+669 ATDETEGDVSP
-680 DARLVTLDAGDPDV
+680 DARLIALDAGDPDV
-694 LFLPLNLTV
+694 LFLPLNLTL

-709 SYPPTKDLL
+709 SYPPSKDLL

-733 LKLTTTTNFTPYK
+733 LKLTATSNFTPYK

-805 TEDLVPNE
+805 TEDLVQTE
-813 SMVWKEPA
+813 STAWKESNA
-821 TTTTP
+821 CTAMP

-845 CLWNGASYLADRTG
+845 CLWNGASYLADRAG
-859 GELVALLMDAR
+859 GELVALLMDTR
-870 TTASWPYATSPGA
+870 TAGPWPYASSPGA
-883 SWSSEDGAL
+883 SWSSEEGVL

-907 DDAESPSIGTD
+907 DDPDSPSIGTD

-938 SSRSGRPPPDREQAL
+938 SSRSGKPPTDREQAL

-967 AEVPSNI
+967 AELPNNSSEQNDIPGPTHSIEENPGNRSECAVEGSSIGTERSPSSQESANSENI
-974 LEQNNS
+974 LEVNNEDDPLEQIAVPPLPTEDRMLGVVGSS
-980 TTEVLEEAGNKDD
+980 TLVG
-993 CGTEAMCADIE
+993 
-1004 TSVDQENSHGENI
+1004 
-1017 VETSSNDDLLDQI
+1017 
-1030 PVPSLAPEERIISAV
+1030 AV
-1045 ACNGGVSY
+1045 GY
-1053 TTVAPSEL
+1053 TTVAPTEL

-1089 VEGRNRSLS
+1089 VEGRDRSLS

-1119 EETLLQDSQVPLEK
+1119 EDSSVNQDPQVALEK

-1199 HRYRRQKKE
+1199 HRYRRQKKASAAQAQRVLRPSTWGTSRPSIIDRGE
-1208 PV
+1208 DFFVRYGEKEREAVASFDFLDEMVPSSSACSDIASEHGSDNKMDAIEQDNKILISTTQTRTTTTTMTTTTTTTTMMTITTSNPLEIDETTRPTEQQQHSL

>member
-12 TKRAPSVRGPDSPL
+12 SKRASSGRGPDSPL

-56 YCDPVGNA
+56 YCDTVGNT

-101 SQTFNEE
+101 SQTFNEQP
-108 SEKSD
+108 EKSD
-113 PAKVRTAHRD
+113 PAK
-123 ADPPLSSTA
+123 
-132 CISESLEERV
+132 ESLEERV
-142 QELEQALQAER
+142 QELEQALLAER
-153 LAAQRDR
+153 IAAQRDR

-171 KGGKEREE
+171 K
-179 PSSLG
+179 
-184 ERHVRRPTGCVPAA
+184 
-198 TISEQLR
+198 
-205 QHPAEGGGDRS
+205 
-216 GLRSGPSS
+216 
-224 KVTRE
+224 
-229 TTETG
+229 
-234 LAEEEQETL
+234 
-243 EKKEVEGDS
+243 
-252 SVVGSS
+252 
-258 SSSSSG
+258 
-264 GGSSG
+264 
-269 VVGDSE
+269 
-275 RTGRVQDKNTDVA
+275 
-288 SGSSGVS
+288 
-295 GVRARLSYRSGTLR
+295 
-309 LLKGLVEGPI
+309 
-319 GRVAAR
+319 
-325 VHRWGTAGG
+325 
-334 VNPSAPSGRGECPG
+334 
-348 GEGTP
+348 
-353 RRNVLD
+353 
-359 ATKNCRLMGAN
+359 
-370 LTKQS
+370 
-375 RREATQRDVERER
+375 REATQRDVERER

-403 EAERARSRVHHLQ
+403 EAERARARVHHLQ
-416 RELARMEETS
+416 RELARMEESS
-426 RGLLQHK
+426 RSLLQQK

-446 TLSYEARVHQYQAQI
+446 TLSYEARVHQYQTQI

-498 TEHAA
+498 TEHAT

-552 QNRALSGLLAQAATP
+552 QNRALSGILAQAASP
-567 GTPSELIQGILEAG
+567 GSPTELIQGILEAG
-581 PAAVVAALGLDPS
+581 PAALVAALGLDPS
-594 WVPLARPRSLN
+594 WVPLSRPRSLN
-605 LQIPVMAATKCRR
+605 LQIPVMASTKCRR
-618 NRPLAQKP
+618 SRPLAQKP

-647 SSDVQGEGARQEPSR
+647 SSDVQCEGTRQEPSAR

-680 DARLVTLDAGDPDV
+680 DARLVALDAGDPDV

-788 ELEYDRAELE
+788 ELEYDRTELE

-805 TEDLVPNE
+805 TEDLVQNE
-813 SMVWKEPA
+813 SAMWKEQPA
-821 TTTTP
+821 TTNTP

-835 PLELEEDANE
+835 LLELEEDANE
-845 CLWNGASYLADRTG
+845 CLWNGASYLADRAG

-870 TTASWPYATSPGA
+870 ANGPWPYASSPGA
-883 SWSSEDGAL
+883 SWSSEEGAL

-907 DDAESPSIGTD
+907 DDPDTPSIGTD

-967 AEVPSNI
+967 AELP
-974 LEQNNS
+974 NNPVEPHNVVSHS
-980 TTEVLEEAGNKDD
+980 TEEVSSSKSDSAGETKIMEMEESSAQESGGNAGN
-993 CGTEAMCADIE
+993 AIE
-1004 TSVDQENSHGENI
+1004 T
-1017 VETSSNDDLLDQI
+1017 TSNDELLDQI
-1030 PVPSLAPEERIISAV
+1030 QVPPLAPEERIVSAV
-1045 ACNGGVSY
+1045 SCNGGISY

-1075 TPSTVVSPARAPLL
+1075 TPSTVVSPARASLL
-1089 VEGRNRSLS
+1089 VEGRDRTLS

-1119 EETLLQDSQVPLEK
+1119 EDTAVSNNDAQVALEK

-1199 HRYRRQKKE
+1199 HRYRRQKKASAAQAHRVLRLPSTWGSSRPSIIGRGDDFFVRYGDKE
-1208 PV
+1208 REAVASFDFLDEFVAAAPSPSFGSDGSPLDPDDMPSIDLDSDIMKLSPL

>member
-1 MLGVLKRRWKP
+1 MLGMLKRRWKP
-12 TKRAPSVRGPDSPL
+12 SKRASSGRGPDSPL

-56 YCDPVGNA
+56 YCDTVGNT

-92 PRRNTMSRG
+92 PRRNTMSRA
-101 SQTFNEE
+101 SQTFNEQPE
-108 SEKSD
+108 EKSD
-113 PAKVRTAHRD
+113 PAK
-123 ADPPLSSTA
+123 
-132 CISESLEERV
+132 ESLEERV
-142 QELEQALQAER
+142 QELEQALLAER
-153 LAAQRDR
+153 IAAQRDR

-171 KGGKEREE
+171 K
-179 PSSLG
+179 
-184 ERHVRRPTGCVPAA
+184 
-198 TISEQLR
+198 
-205 QHPAEGGGDRS
+205 
-216 GLRSGPSS
+216 
-224 KVTRE
+224 
-229 TTETG
+229 
-234 LAEEEQETL
+234 
-243 EKKEVEGDS
+243 
-252 SVVGSS
+252 
-258 SSSSSG
+258 
-264 GGSSG
+264 
-269 VVGDSE
+269 
-275 RTGRVQDKNTDVA
+275 
-288 SGSSGVS
+288 
-295 GVRARLSYRSGTLR
+295 
-309 LLKGLVEGPI
+309 
-319 GRVAAR
+319 
-325 VHRWGTAGG
+325 
-334 VNPSAPSGRGECPG
+334 
-348 GEGTP
+348 
-353 RRNVLD
+353 
-359 ATKNCRLMGAN
+359 
-370 LTKQS
+370 
-375 RREATQRDVERER
+375 REATQRDVERER
-388 RQRMEAEARVREATA
+388 RQRMEAEARVREVTA
-403 EAERARSRVHHLQ
+403 EAERTRSRVHHLQ
-416 RELARMEETS
+416 RELARMEESS
-426 RGLLQHK
+426 RSLLQQK

-552 QNRALSGLLAQAATP
+552 QNRALSGLLAQAASP
-567 GTPSELIQGILEAG
+567 GSPTELIQGILEAG
-581 PAAVVAALGLDPS
+581 PATLVAALGLDPS
-594 WVPLARPRSLN
+594 WVPLSRPRSLN

-647 SSDVQGEGARQEPSR
+647 SSDVQGEGTRQEPSAR

-680 DARLVTLDAGDPDV
+680 DARLVALDAGDPDV

-733 LKLTTTTNFTPYK
+733 LKLTTTANFTPYK

-805 TEDLVPNE
+805 TEDLVQNE
-813 SMVWKEPA
+813 SAMWKEQPTA
-821 TTTTP
+821 TNTP

-835 PLELEEDANE
+835 LLELEEDANE

-870 TTASWPYATSPGA
+870 ATGPWPYASSPGA
-883 SWSSEDGAL
+883 SWSSEEGVL

-907 DDAESPSIGTD
+907 DDPDTPSIGTD

-967 AEVPSNI
+967 AELPNPVETHNVMSHSA
-974 LEQNNS
+974 EV
-980 TTEVLEEAGNKDD
+980 TEVNANKNDSAG
-993 CGTEAMCADIE
+993 EAMVTEVEGSCAE
-1004 TSVDQENSHGENI
+1004 
-1017 VETSSNDDLLDQI
+1017 SSNNPGNVIEMSNNDELLDQI
-1030 PVPSLAPEERIISAV
+1030 QVPPLAPEERIVSAV
-1045 ACNGGVSY
+1045 SCNGGISY

-1061 GAVPEEDEEAATSS
+1061 GAVPEEDEEVATSS
-1075 TPSTVVSPARAPLL
+1075 TPSTVVSPARATLF
-1089 VEGRNRSLS
+1089 VEGRDRTLS

-1119 EETLLQDSQVPLEK
+1119 EDHTTAITNNESQVVLEK

-1199 HRYRRQKKE
+1199 HRYRRQKKASAAQAHRVLRLSTWGSSRPSIIGRGDDFFVRYGDKE
-1208 PV
+1208 REAVASFDFLDEFVAATMAAPSSSLGSDGSPVDLDDLAPTADLNSDIMKLSPL